1 MYKRETKVTCY
12 LMKTS
17 KHKIAFKVLIG
28 YATLAVLA
36 VVSGILLFSEIKTYI
51 EIQKQGVSDR
61 NNIIQTGGLIA
72 DIYENENLG
81 RAAIQLNSY
90 KRYNEYVTENKSLL
104 KKIDSLN
111 FLAKDVSK
119 KSILDSVKLVLN
131 KKRKNITS
139 LRRLNQRNA
148 SEKSINEAIDK
159 LGSIDSLLGKG
170 SVKDLVDNPD
180 VFSKKTG
187 LSLERYLKL
196 FDREDEEKPV
206 NAEEQKQ
213 IDSLVSASKE
223 ILQKAQRETT
233 IKRRFLR
240 IKERE
245 LIENDIT
252 ISRKLR
258 EVLSVLERDVIFNAN
273 QAHKKHEETL
283 GRSKNIILLAT
294 GVGFVIIV
302 LFSIIILNDF
312 WRSQHYRQEL
322 ESANEITSSLLKS
335 REQLISMV
343 SHDLR
348 TPLSTI
354 TGFSEL
360 LQKSI
365 ANTKEKNYVVHIQNA
380 SVYMGQLVGDLL
392 EFSKLENGKITIEAI
407 PFDLKRNI
415 EEVANSA
422 RNLVKNKPV
431 SVNVK
436 HDEKINSLIVSDP
449 FRIKQIL
456 YNLVTNACK
465 FTKEGSITIQSKLRS
480 VKEKSYVEIA
490 VIDTGVGIGKD
501 KQEKVFKEFTQVH
514 EKENGQNGFGLG
526 LTISR
531 RLAELLGG
539 SLTLQSSI
547 GKGSRFSLF
556 VPVTFAEEKSKEYEA
571 NYQKE
576 MLNIHAVVVEDDT
589 SLRSLLKNVLKGF
602 GVTVTSFSNAQ
613 EALNEIDN
621 VAYDLVL
628 TDIQLPKM
636 NGIHFM
642 ETLKKHNS
650 YKGQPIIAMTGR
662 ANLSESEYIKNGF
675 SDALIK
681 PFHSKRLKEI
691 LQQFFDF
698 KIQDNDVINSYIDN
712 KKTDSF
718 DITTLKTFL
727 NNDEI
732 EINKTLK
739 SFLKDTEENLLLLK
753 EFVKENNLQGFNN
766 VSHKMLGMSKQLKAT
781 KLIAFL
787 EEFEVSDGINKT
799 SWRNFEKELKIFLK
813 EVKNYLN

>member
-1 MYKRETKVTCY
+1 MKESKR
-12 LMKTS
+12 
-17 KHKIAFKVLIG
+17 KIAFKVLVG

-36 VVSGILLFSEIKTYI
+36 VISGILLFSEIKTYI

-90 KRYNEYVTENKSLL
+90 KRYNEYVTENKLLL

-111 FLAKDVSK
+111 FIAKDVSK
-119 KSILDSVKLVLN
+119 TFILDSVKLVLN

-148 SEKSINEAIDK
+148 SEKSIDEAIDK

-180 VFSKKTG
+180 VFNKKTG
-187 LSLERYLKL
+187 LSLEKYLRL
-196 FDREDEEKPV
+196 FDNEEEEGEEKPV
-206 NAEEQKQ
+206 NVEEQKK

-223 ILQKAQRETT
+223 ILQKAQRETV

-245 LIENDIT
+245 LIENDII

-258 EVLSVLERDVIFNAN
+258 EVLNVLEKDVIVNAN
-273 QAHKKHEETL
+273 IAHKKHEETL
-283 GRSKNIILLAT
+283 ERSRNIILLAA
-294 GVGFVIIV
+294 GVGFVIII

-322 ESANEITSSLLKS
+322 ESANAVTSSLLKS

-365 ANTKEKNYVVHIQNA
+365 TSTKEKNYVVHIQNA

-392 EFSKLENGKITIEAI
+392 EFSKLENSKITIETI

-422 RNLVKNKPV
+422 KSLVQNKPI
-431 SVNVK
+431 SINVN
-436 HDEKINSLIVSDP
+436 HDENINSLIVSDP

-465 FTKEGSITIQSKLRS
+465 FTKEGSITIKSKLRS
-480 VKEKSYVEIA
+480 VKEKKYIEIR

-501 KQEKVFKEFTQVH
+501 EQEKVFKEFTQAH
-514 EKENGQNGFGLG
+514 EKENRQNGFGLG

-539 SLTLQSSI
+539 SLTLQSSL
-547 GKGSRFSLF
+547 GKGSIFSLF
-556 VPVTFAEEKSKEYEA
+556 VPITFAEEKSNIKEISSQ
-571 NYQKE
+571 NKS
-576 MLNIHAVVVEDDT
+576 LNINAIIVEDDA
-589 SLRSLLKNVLKGF
+589 SLRILLKNVLEELGI
-602 GVTVTSFSNAQ
+602 GVTSFSNAQ
-613 EALNEIDN
+613 EALSRIDN
-621 VAYDLVL
+621 IIYDLVL

-642 ETLKKHNS
+642 ETLKKHKS
-650 YKGQPIIAMTGR
+650 YKSQPIIAMTGR
-662 ANLSESEYIKNGF
+662 ANLSENEYVKNGF
-675 SDALIK
+675 SDAIIK
-681 PFHSKRLKEI
+681 PFHAKKLEEI
-691 LQQFFDF
+691 LQRFFDF
-698 KIQDNDVINSYIDN
+698 KTQEKDVGISKIDN
-712 KKTDSF
+712 EITTNSF
-718 DITTLKTFL
+718 DITSLKTFL
-727 NNDEI
+727 NNDEV
-732 EINKTLK
+732 EIKKILK
-739 SFLKDTEENLLLLK
+739 SFLKDTEDNLLLLK
-753 EFVKENNLQGFNN
+753 ELIDNNDAKGVND
-766 VSHKMLGMSKQLKAT
+766 VSHKMLGMFRQLKAT
-781 KLIAFL
+781 KLITFL
-787 EEFEVSDGINKT
+787 EEFEVSKEINKT
-799 SWRNFEKELKIFLK
+799 SWKDFEKELEIFLVEIK
-813 EVKNYLN
+813 KYFN

>member
-1 MYKRETKVTCY
+1 MKESKR
-12 LMKTS
+12 
-17 KHKIAFKVLIG
+17 KIAFKVLVG

-36 VVSGILLFSEIKTYI
+36 VISGILLFSEIKTYI

-90 KRYNEYVTENKSLL
+90 KRYNEYVTENKLLL

-111 FLAKDVSK
+111 FIAKDVSK
-119 KSILDSVKLVLN
+119 TFILDSVKLVLN

-148 SEKSINEAIDK
+148 SEKSIDEAIDK

-180 VFSKKTG
+180 VFNKKTG
-187 LSLERYLKL
+187 LSLEKYLRL
-196 FDREDEEKPV
+196 FDNEEEGEEKPV
-206 NAEEQKQ
+206 NVEEQKK

-223 ILQKAQRETT
+223 ILQKAQRETV

-245 LIENDIT
+245 LIENDII

-258 EVLSVLERDVIFNAN
+258 EVLNVLEKDVIVNAN
-273 QAHKKHEETL
+273 IAHKKHEETL
-283 GRSKNIILLAT
+283 ERSRNIILLAA
-294 GVGFVIIV
+294 GVGFVIII

-322 ESANEITSSLLKS
+322 ESANAVTSSLLKS

-365 ANTKEKNYVVHIQNA
+365 TSTKEKNYVVHIQNA

-392 EFSKLENGKITIEAI
+392 EFSKLENSKITIETI

-422 RNLVKNKPV
+422 KSLVQNKPI
-431 SVNVK
+431 SINVN
-436 HDEKINSLIVSDP
+436 HDENINSLIVSDP

-465 FTKEGSITIQSKLRS
+465 FTKEGSITIKSKLRS
-480 VKEKSYVEIA
+480 VKEKKYLEIR

-501 KQEKVFKEFTQVH
+501 EQEKVFKEFTQAH
-514 EKENGQNGFGLG
+514 EKENRQNGFGLG

-539 SLTLQSSI
+539 SLTLQSSL
-547 GKGSRFSLF
+547 GKGSIFSLF
-556 VPVTFAEEKSKEYEA
+556 VPITFAEEKSNIKEI
-571 NYQKE
+571 NSQNKS
-576 MLNIHAVVVEDDT
+576 LNISAIIVEDDA
-589 SLRSLLKNVLKGF
+589 SLRILLKNVLEELGIA
-602 GVTVTSFSNAQ
+602 VTSFSNAQ
-613 EALNEIDN
+613 EALSRIDN
-621 VAYDLVL
+621 IIYDLVL

-642 ETLKKHNS
+642 ETLKKHKS

-662 ANLSESEYIKNGF
+662 ANLSENEYVKNGF
-675 SDALIK
+675 SDAIIK
-681 PFHSKRLKEI
+681 PFHAKKLEEI
-691 LQQFFDF
+691 LQRFFDF
-698 KIQDNDVINSYIDN
+698 KTQEKDVGISKIDN
-712 KKTDSF
+712 EITTNSF
-718 DITTLKTFL
+718 DITSLKTFL
-727 NNDEI
+727 NNDEV
-732 EINKTLK
+732 EIKKILK
-739 SFLKDTEENLLLLK
+739 SFLKDTEDNLLLLK
-753 EFVKENNLQGFNN
+753 ELIDNNDAKGVND
-766 VSHKMLGMSKQLKAT
+766 VSHKMLGMFRQLKAT
-781 KLIAFL
+781 RLITFL
-787 EEFEVSDGINKT
+787 EEFEVSKEINKT
-799 SWRNFEKELKIFLK
+799 SWKDFEKELEIFLVEIK
-813 EVKNYLN
+813 KYFN

>member
-1 MYKRETKVTCY
+1 
-12 LMKTS
+12 MKTS
-17 KHKIAFKVLIG
+17 KRKIAFKVLIG

-36 VVSGILLFSEIKTYI
+36 VISGILLFSEIKTYI

-61 NNIIQTGGLIA
+61 SNIIQTGGLIA

-111 FLAKDVSK
+111 FLTKDVSK
-119 KSILDSVKLVLN
+119 KTILDSVKLVLN

-148 SEKSINEAIDK
+148 SEESINEAIDK

-170 SVKDLVDNPD
+170 SVKDLVGDAE
-180 VFSKKTG
+180 VFNKKTG

-196 FDREDEEKPV
+196 FDREEEEKPV
-206 NAEEQKQ
+206 NVEEQKQ

-322 ESANEITSSLLKS
+322 ESANAVTSSLLKS

-365 ANTKEKNYVVHIQNA
+365 TNRKEKNYIVHIQNA
-380 SVYMGQLVGDLL
+380 SVYMGQLVSDLL
-392 EFSKLENGKITIEAI
+392 EFSKLENSKITIEAI

-415 EEVANSA
+415 EEVADSA
-422 RNLVKNKPV
+422 KNLVQNKPI
-431 SVNVK
+431 SVEVK
-436 HDEKINSLIVSDP
+436 HDEKINSLIISDP

-480 VKEKSYVEIA
+480 VKEQSYIEII
-490 VIDTGVGIGKD
+490 VIDTGVGIDKD
-501 KQEKVFKEFTQVH
+501 KQDKVFKEFTQVH

-539 SLTLQSSI
+539 SLTLQSSL
-547 GKGSRFSLF
+547 GKGSKFSLF
-556 VPVTFAEEKSKEYEA
+556 VPVTFAEEKPKE
-571 NYQKE
+571 KE
-576 MLNIHAVVVEDDT
+576 IESQQEIISIYAVIVEDDA
-589 SLRSLLKNVLKGF
+589 SLRSLLKNVLEEL
-602 GVTVTSFSNAQ
+602 GVMVTSFGNAQ
-613 EALNEIDN
+613 EALKEIDN
-621 VAYDLVL
+621 ITYDLVL

-642 ETLKKHNS
+642 ETLKKHKS
-650 YKGQPIIAMTGR
+650 YKGQPIVAMTGR
-662 ANLSESEYIKNGF
+662 ANLSEREYIKNGF

-691 LQQFFDF
+691 LQRFFDF
-698 KIQDNDVINSYIDN
+698 KIKEDNVVDNQCDN
-712 KKTDSF
+712 KKANSF
-718 DITTLKTFL
+718 DITSLKTFL

-732 EINKTLK
+732 EIRKTLE

-753 EFVKENNLQGFNN
+753 RFVDKNNLEEFNN
-766 VSHKMLGMSKQLKAT
+766 ISHKMLGMSKQLKAT

-787 EEFEVSDGINKT
+787 EEFEVSKEIDKT
-799 SWRNFEKELKIFLK
+799 SWRNFKKEVETFLIELKS
-813 EVKNYLN
+813 YLN

>member
-1 MYKRETKVTCY
+1 MKESKR
-12 LMKTS
+12 
-17 KHKIAFKVLIG
+17 KIAFKVLVG

-36 VVSGILLFSEIKTYI
+36 VISGILLFSEIKTYI

-90 KRYNEYVTENKSLL
+90 KRYNEYVTENKLLL

-111 FLAKDVSK
+111 FIAKDVSK
-119 KSILDSVKLVLN
+119 TFILDSVKLVLN

-148 SEKSINEAIDK
+148 SEKSIDEAIDK

-180 VFSKKTG
+180 VFNKKTG
-187 LSLERYLKL
+187 LSLEKYLRL
-196 FDREDEEKPV
+196 FDNEEEGEEKPV
-206 NAEEQKQ
+206 NVEEQKK

-223 ILQKAQRETT
+223 ILQKAQRETV

-245 LIENDIT
+245 LIENDII

-258 EVLSVLERDVIFNAN
+258 EVLNVLEKDVIVNAN
-273 QAHKKHEETL
+273 IAHKKHEETL
-283 GRSKNIILLAT
+283 ERSRNIILLAA
-294 GVGFVIIV
+294 GVGFVIII

-322 ESANEITSSLLKS
+322 ESANAVTSSLLKS

-365 ANTKEKNYVVHIQNA
+365 TSTKEKNYVVHIQNA

-392 EFSKLENGKITIEAI
+392 EFSKLENSKITIETI

-422 RNLVKNKPV
+422 KSLVQNKPI
-431 SVNVK
+431 SINVN
-436 HDEKINSLIVSDP
+436 HDENINSLIVSDP

-465 FTKEGSITIQSKLRS
+465 FTKEGSITIKSKLRS
-480 VKEKSYVEIA
+480 VKEKKYIEIR

-501 KQEKVFKEFTQVH
+501 EQEKVFKEFTQAH
-514 EKENGQNGFGLG
+514 EKENRQNGFGLG

-539 SLTLQSSI
+539 SLTLQSSL
-547 GKGSRFSLF
+547 GKGSIFSLF
-556 VPVTFAEEKSKEYEA
+556 VPITFAEEKSNEKGIIPQ
-571 NYQKE
+571 NKS
-576 MLNIHAVVVEDDT
+576 LNINAIIVEDDA
-589 SLRSLLKNVLKGF
+589 SLRILLKNVLEELGIA
-602 GVTVTSFSNAQ
+602 VTSFSNAQ
-613 EALNEIDN
+613 EALSRIDN
-621 VAYDLVL
+621 IIYDLVL

-642 ETLKKHNS
+642 ETLKKHKS

-662 ANLSESEYIKNGF
+662 ANLSENEYVKNGF
-675 SDALIK
+675 SDAIIK
-681 PFHSKRLKEI
+681 PFHAKKLEEI
-691 LQQFFDF
+691 LQRFFDF
-698 KIQDNDVINSYIDN
+698 KAQEKDVVISKIDN
-712 KKTDSF
+712 EITTNSF
-718 DITTLKTFL
+718 DITSLKTFL
-727 NNDEI
+727 NNDEV
-732 EINKTLK
+732 EIKKILK
-739 SFLKDTEENLLLLK
+739 SFLKDTGENLLLLK
-753 EFVKENNLQGFNN
+753 ELVKNNDVQGFND
-766 VSHKMLGMSKQLKAT
+766 VSHKMLGMFRQLKAT
-781 KLIAFL
+781 KLITFL
-787 EEFEVSDGINKT
+787 EEFEVSKEINKT
-799 SWRNFEKELKIFLK
+799 SWKDFEKELEIFLVEIK
-813 EVKNYLN
+813 KYFN

>member
-1 MYKRETKVTCY
+1 
-12 LMKTS
+12 MKTS
-17 KHKIAFKVLIG
+17 KRKIAFKVLIG

-36 VVSGILLFSEIKTYI
+36 VISGILLFSEIKTYI

-90 KRYNEYVTENKSLL
+90 KRYNEYVTENKLLL

-111 FLAKDVSK
+111 FIAKDVSK
-119 KSILDSVKLVLN
+119 TSILDSIKLVLN

-170 SVKDLVDNPD
+170 SVKDLVDNPE
-180 VFSKKTG
+180 VFNKKTG

-223 ILQKAQRETT
+223 ILQKAQRETNT
-233 IKRRFLR
+233 KRRFLR

-273 QAHKKHEETL
+273 LAHKKHEETL

-294 GVGFVIIV
+294 GVGFIIIV

-322 ESANEITSSLLKS
+322 ESANAVTSSLLKS

-392 EFSKLENGKITIEAI
+392 EFSKLENSKITIEAI

-422 RNLVKNKPV
+422 KNLVQNKPV
-431 SVNVK
+431 LVNVN
-436 HDEKINSLIVSDP
+436 HDEKLNSLIISDP

-465 FTKEGSITIQSKLRS
+465 FTKEGSITIKSRLRS
-480 VKEKSYVEIA
+480 VKEKKYIEIT

-501 KQEKVFKEFTQVH
+501 EQEKVFKEFTQAH

-539 SLTLQSSI
+539 SLTLQSSL
-547 GKGSRFSLF
+547 GKGSTFSLF
-556 VPVTFAEEKSKEYEA
+556 VPITFAEEKSNKKGISPQNES
-571 NYQKE
+571 
-576 MLNIHAVVVEDDT
+576 LNIHAVVVEDDT
-589 SLRSLLKNVLKGF
+589 SLRALLKNVLEGL
-602 GVTVTSFSNAQ
+602 GVKVTSFSNAQ
-613 EALNEIDN
+613 EALNKIN
-621 VAYDLVL
+621 NITYDLVL

-662 ANLSESEYIKNGF
+662 ANLSESEYVKNGF

-681 PFHSKRLKEI
+681 PFHPKRLKEI
-691 LQQFFDF
+691 LQRFFDF
-698 KIQDNDVINSYIDN
+698 KIQDKDVVITQIDN
-712 KKTDSF
+712 KRTSSF
-718 DITTLKTFL
+718 DITSLKTFL
-727 NNDEI
+727 NNDEA
-732 EINKTLK
+732 EIKNTLE

-753 EFVKENNLQGFNN
+753 RFVNKDDLQGFND
-766 VSHKMLGMSKQLKAT
+766 VSHKMLGMFKQLKAT
-781 KLIAFL
+781 ELITFL
-787 EEFEVSDGINKT
+787 EKFEVDKEINKAL
-799 SWRNFEKELKIFLK
+799 WKDFEKELDVFLI
-813 EVKNYLN
+813 EVKKYLN

>member
-1 MYKRETKVTCY
+1 MKESKR
-12 LMKTS
+12 
-17 KHKIAFKVLIG
+17 KIAFKVLVG

-36 VVSGILLFSEIKTYI
+36 VISGILLFSEIKTYI

-90 KRYNEYVTENKSLL
+90 KRYNEYVTENKLLL

-111 FLAKDVSK
+111 FIAKDVSK
-119 KSILDSVKLVLN
+119 TFILDSVKLVLN

-148 SEKSINEAIDK
+148 SEKSIDEAIDK

-180 VFSKKTG
+180 VFNKKTG
-187 LSLERYLKL
+187 LSLEKYLRL
-196 FDREDEEKPV
+196 FDNEEEGEEKPV
-206 NAEEQKQ
+206 NVEEQKK

-223 ILQKAQRETT
+223 ILQKAQRETV

-245 LIENDIT
+245 LIENDII

-258 EVLSVLERDVIFNAN
+258 EVLNVLEKDVIVNAN
-273 QAHKKHEETL
+273 IAHKKHEETL
-283 GRSKNIILLAT
+283 ERSRNIILLAA
-294 GVGFVIIV
+294 GVGFVIII

-322 ESANEITSSLLKS
+322 ESANAVTSSLLKS

-365 ANTKEKNYVVHIQNA
+365 TSTKEKNYVVHIQNA

-392 EFSKLENGKITIEAI
+392 EFSKLENSKITIETI

-422 RNLVKNKPV
+422 KSLVQNKPI
-431 SVNVK
+431 SINVN
-436 HDEKINSLIVSDP
+436 HDENINSLIVSDP

-465 FTKEGSITIQSKLRS
+465 FTKEGSITIKSKLRS
-480 VKEKSYVEIA
+480 VKEKKYIEIR

-501 KQEKVFKEFTQVH
+501 EQEKVFKEFTQAH
-514 EKENGQNGFGLG
+514 EKENRQNGFGLG

-539 SLTLQSSI
+539 SLTLQSSL
-547 GKGSRFSLF
+547 GKGSIFSLF
-556 VPVTFAEEKSKEYEA
+556 VPITFAEEKSNIKEISSQ
-571 NYQKE
+571 NKS
-576 MLNIHAVVVEDDT
+576 LNINAIIVEDDA
-589 SLRSLLKNVLKGF
+589 SLRILLKNVLEELGI
-602 GVTVTSFSNAQ
+602 VVTSFSNAQ
-613 EALNEIDN
+613 EALSRIDN
-621 VAYDLVL
+621 IIYDLVL

-642 ETLKKHNS
+642 ETLKKHKS

-662 ANLSESEYIKNGF
+662 ANLSENEYVKNGF
-675 SDALIK
+675 SDAIIK
-681 PFHSKRLKEI
+681 PFHAKKLEEI
-691 LQQFFDF
+691 LQRFFDF
-698 KIQDNDVINSYIDN
+698 KAQEKDVVISKIDN
-712 KKTDSF
+712 EITTNSF
-718 DITTLKTFL
+718 DITSLKTFL
-727 NNDEI
+727 NNDEV
-732 EINKTLK
+732 EIKKILK
-739 SFLKDTEENLLLLK
+739 SFLKDTGENLLLLK
-753 EFVKENNLQGFNN
+753 ELVNNNDVQGFND
-766 VSHKMLGMSKQLKAT
+766 VSHKMLGMFRQLKAT
-781 KLIAFL
+781 KLITFL
-787 EEFEVSDGINKT
+787 EEFEVSKEINKT
-799 SWRNFEKELKIFLK
+799 SWKDFEKELEIFLVEIK
-813 EVKNYLN
+813 KYFN

>member
-1 MYKRETKVTCY
+1 MKESKR
-12 LMKTS
+12 
-17 KHKIAFKVLIG
+17 KIAFKVLVG

-36 VVSGILLFSEIKTYI
+36 VISGILLFSEIKTYI

-90 KRYNEYVTENKSLL
+90 KRYNEYVTENKLLL

-111 FLAKDVSK
+111 FIAKDVSK
-119 KSILDSVKLVLN
+119 TFILDSVKLVLN

-148 SEKSINEAIDK
+148 SEKSIDEAIDK

-180 VFSKKTG
+180 VFNKKTG
-187 LSLERYLKL
+187 LSLEKYLRL
-196 FDREDEEKPV
+196 FDNEEEGEEKPV
-206 NAEEQKQ
+206 NVEEQKK

-223 ILQKAQRETT
+223 ILQKAQRETV

-245 LIENDIT
+245 LIENDII

-258 EVLSVLERDVIFNAN
+258 EVLNVLEKDVIVNAN
-273 QAHKKHEETL
+273 IAHKKHEETL
-283 GRSKNIILLAT
+283 ERSRNIILLAA
-294 GVGFVIIV
+294 GVGFVIII

-322 ESANEITSSLLKS
+322 ESANAVTSSLLKS

-365 ANTKEKNYVVHIQNA
+365 TSTKEKNYVVHIQNA

-392 EFSKLENGKITIEAI
+392 EFSKLENSKITIETI

-422 RNLVKNKPV
+422 KSLVQNKPI
-431 SVNVK
+431 SINVN
-436 HDEKINSLIVSDP
+436 HDENINSLIVSDP

-465 FTKEGSITIQSKLRS
+465 FTKEGSITIKSKLRS
-480 VKEKSYVEIA
+480 VKEKKYIEIR

-501 KQEKVFKEFTQVH
+501 EQEKVFKEFTQAH
-514 EKENGQNGFGLG
+514 EKENRQNGFGLG

-539 SLTLQSSI
+539 SLTLQSSL
-547 GKGSRFSLF
+547 GKGSIFSLF
-556 VPVTFAEEKSKEYEA
+556 VPITFAEEKSNIKEISSQ
-571 NYQKE
+571 NKS
-576 MLNIHAVVVEDDT
+576 LNINAIIVEDDA
-589 SLRSLLKNVLKGF
+589 SLRILLKNVLEELGIA
-602 GVTVTSFSNAQ
+602 VTSFSNAQ
-613 EALNEIDN
+613 EALSRIDN
-621 VAYDLVL
+621 IIYDLVL

-642 ETLKKHNS
+642 ETLKKHKS

-662 ANLSESEYIKNGF
+662 ANLSENEYVKNGF
-675 SDALIK
+675 SDAIIK
-681 PFHSKRLKEI
+681 PFHAKKLEEI
-691 LQQFFDF
+691 LQRFFDF
-698 KIQDNDVINSYIDN
+698 KAQEKDVVISKIDN
-712 KKTDSF
+712 EITTNSF
-718 DITTLKTFL
+718 DITSLKTFL
-727 NNDEI
+727 NNDEV
-732 EINKTLK
+732 EIKKILK
-739 SFLKDTEENLLLLK
+739 SFLKDTGENLLLLK
-753 EFVKENNLQGFNN
+753 ELVKNNDVQGFND
-766 VSHKMLGMSKQLKAT
+766 VSHKMLGMFRQLKAT
-781 KLIAFL
+781 KLITFL
-787 EEFEVSDGINKT
+787 EEFEVSKEINKT
-799 SWRNFEKELKIFLK
+799 SWKDFEKELEIFLVEIK
-813 EVKNYLN
+813 KYFN

>member
-1 MYKRETKVTCY
+1 
-12 LMKTS
+12 MKTS
-17 KHKIAFKVLIG
+17 KHKIAFKVIVG
-28 YATLAVLA
+28 YAILGVLA
-36 VVSGILLFSEIKTYI
+36 VISGALLFSEIKTYI

-81 RAAIQLNSY
+81 RAAIQLNSS
-90 KRYNEYVTENKSLL
+90 KRYNEYVTENKLLL

-111 FLAKDVSK
+111 FIVSDVSK
-119 KSILDSVKLVLN
+119 KFILDSVKLVLN

-170 SVKDLVDNPD
+170 EVKDLIDDPD
-180 VFSKKTG
+180 FFNKKTG
-187 LSLERYLKL
+187 LSLEKYLKL
-196 FDREDEEKPV
+196 FDREEDEKPV
-206 NAEEQKQ
+206 SVTEQKQ

-223 ILQKAQRETT
+223 ILQKAQRETST
-233 IKRRFLR
+233 KRKFLR

-245 LIENDIT
+245 LIENDII

-258 EVLSVLERDVIFNAN
+258 EVLSVLERDVISNAN
-273 QAHKKHEETL
+273 SAHKKHEETL
-283 GRSKNIILLAT
+283 DRSKNIILLAT
-294 GVGFVIIV
+294 GVGFIIIV
-302 LFSIIILNDF
+302 LFSVIILNDF
-312 WRSQHYRQEL
+312 WKNQHYRQQL
-322 ESANEITSSLLKS
+322 ESANTITSSLLKS

-365 ANTKEKNYVVHIQNA
+365 NKTKEKNYVVHIQNA

-422 RNLVKNKPV
+422 KNLVQNKPI

-436 HDEKINSLIVSDP
+436 HDEKINSLIISDP

-465 FTKEGSITIQSKLRS
+465 FTKQGSITIQSKLRN
-480 VKEKSYVEIA
+480 VKEKNYVEIR

-501 KQEKVFKEFTQVH
+501 KQEKVFKEFTQAH
-514 EKENGQNGFGLG
+514 ENENGQNGFGLG

-531 RLAELLGG
+531 RLANLLGG
-539 SLTLQSSI
+539 SLTLQSSL
-547 GKGSRFSLF
+547 GKGSTFSLF
-556 VPVTFAEEKSKEYEA
+556 VPITFAEGKSNENEIKP
-571 NYQKE
+571 QKV
-576 MLNIHAVVVEDDT
+576 LPSIHAIVVEDDT
-589 SLRSLLKNVLKGF
+589 SMRELLKSLLEELGIK
-602 GVTVTSFSNAQ
+602 VTSFSNAQ
-613 EALNEIDN
+613 EALKNIDTIS
-621 VAYDLVL
+621 YDLVL

-642 ETLKKHNS
+642 ETLKKHSS
-650 YKGQPIIAMTGR
+650 YRNQPIIAMTGR
-662 ANLSESEYIKNGF
+662 VNLSESEYVKNGF

-681 PFHSKRLKEI
+681 PFQPKKLNEI
-691 LQQFFDF
+691 LQRFFTLESKEKEVSNSTHDR
-698 KIQDNDVINSYIDN
+698 VI
-712 KKTDSF
+712 THSF
-718 DITTLKTFL
+718 DVTSFKKFL
-727 NNDEI
+727 NNDQLAVENI
-732 EINKTLK
+732 LR
-739 SFLKDTEENLLLLK
+739 SFLKDTKQNLLLL
-753 EFVKENNLQGFNN
+753 EQFVEKNELQELNN
-766 VSHKMLGMSKQLKAT
+766 VSHKMLGMFKQLKAT
-781 KLIAFL
+781 KLVVFL
-787 EEFEVSDGINKT
+787 EEFEVSKEININSWKT
-799 SWRNFEKELKIFLK
+799 FKNELENFLI
-813 EVKNYLN
+813 EVKNYLS

>member
-1 MYKRETKVTCY
+1 MKESKR
-12 LMKTS
+12 
-17 KHKIAFKVLIG
+17 KIAFKVLVG

-36 VVSGILLFSEIKTYI
+36 VISGILLFSEIKTYI

-90 KRYNEYVTENKSLL
+90 KRYNEYVTENKLLL

-111 FLAKDVSK
+111 FIAKDVSK
-119 KSILDSVKLVLN
+119 TFILDSVKLVLN

-148 SEKSINEAIDK
+148 SEKSIDEAIDK

-180 VFSKKTG
+180 VFNKKTG
-187 LSLERYLKL
+187 LSLEKYLRL
-196 FDREDEEKPV
+196 FDNEEEGEEKPV
-206 NAEEQKQ
+206 NVEEQKK

-223 ILQKAQRETT
+223 ILQKAQRETV

-245 LIENDIT
+245 LIENDII

-258 EVLSVLERDVIFNAN
+258 EVLNVLEKDVIVNAN
-273 QAHKKHEETL
+273 IAHKKHEETL
-283 GRSKNIILLAT
+283 ERSRNIILLAA
-294 GVGFVIIV
+294 GVGFIIII

-322 ESANEITSSLLKS
+322 ESANAVTSSLLKS

-365 ANTKEKNYVVHIQNA
+365 TSTKEKNYVVHIQNA

-392 EFSKLENGKITIEAI
+392 EFSKLENSKITIETI

-422 RNLVKNKPV
+422 KSLVQNKPI
-431 SVNVK
+431 SINVN
-436 HDEKINSLIVSDP
+436 HDENINSLIVSDP

-465 FTKEGSITIQSKLRS
+465 FTKEGSITIKSKLRS
-480 VKEKSYVEIA
+480 VKEKKYIEIR

-501 KQEKVFKEFTQVH
+501 EQEKVFKEFTQAH
-514 EKENGQNGFGLG
+514 EKENRQNGFGLG

-539 SLTLQSSI
+539 SLTLQSSL
-547 GKGSRFSLF
+547 GKGSIFSLF
-556 VPVTFAEEKSKEYEA
+556 VPITFAEEKSNIKEISSQ
-571 NYQKE
+571 NKS
-576 MLNIHAVVVEDDT
+576 LNINAIIVEDDA
-589 SLRSLLKNVLKGF
+589 SLRILLKNVLEELGIA
-602 GVTVTSFSNAQ
+602 VTSFSNAQ
-613 EALNEIDN
+613 EALSRIDN
-621 VAYDLVL
+621 IIYDLVL

-642 ETLKKHNS
+642 ETLKKHKS

-662 ANLSESEYIKNGF
+662 ANLSENEYVKNGF
-675 SDALIK
+675 SDAIIK
-681 PFHSKRLKEI
+681 PFHAKKLEEI
-691 LQQFFDF
+691 LQRFFDF
-698 KIQDNDVINSYIDN
+698 KAQEKDVVISKIDN
-712 KKTDSF
+712 EITTNSF
-718 DITTLKTFL
+718 DITSLKTFL
-727 NNDEI
+727 NNDEV
-732 EINKTLK
+732 EIKKILK
-739 SFLKDTEENLLLLK
+739 SFLKDTGENLLLLK
-753 EFVKENNLQGFNN
+753 ELVNNNDVQGFND
-766 VSHKMLGMSKQLKAT
+766 VSHKMLGMFRQLKAT
-781 KLIAFL
+781 KLITFL
-787 EEFEVSDGINKT
+787 EEFEVSKEINKT
-799 SWRNFEKELKIFLK
+799 SWKDFEKELEIFLVEIK
-813 EVKNYLN
+813 KYLN

>member
-1 MYKRETKVTCY
+1 
-12 LMKTS
+12 MKTS
-17 KHKIAFKVLIG
+17 KRKIAFKVLIG

-36 VVSGILLFSEIKTYI
+36 VISGILLFSEIKTYI

-61 NNIIQTGGLIA
+61 SNIIQTGGLIA

-111 FLAKDVSK
+111 FLTKDVSK
-119 KSILDSVKLVLN
+119 KTILDSVKLVLN

-170 SVKDLVDNPD
+170 SVKDLVDD
-180 VFSKKTG
+180 AEVFNKKTG

-206 NAEEQKQ
+206 NVEEQKQ

-322 ESANEITSSLLKS
+322 ESANAVTSSLLKS

-365 ANTKEKNYVVHIQNA
+365 TNRKEKNYIVHIQNA

-392 EFSKLENGKITIEAI
+392 EFSKLENSKITIEAI

-415 EEVANSA
+415 EEVADSA
-422 RNLVKNKPV
+422 KNLVQNKPI
-431 SVNVK
+431 SVEVK
-436 HDEKINSLIVSDP
+436 HDEKINSLIISDP

-465 FTKEGSITIQSKLRS
+465 FTKEGSIIIKSKLRS
-480 VKEKSYVEIA
+480 VKEQSYIEII
-490 VIDTGVGIGKD
+490 VIDTGVGIDKD
-501 KQEKVFKEFTQVH
+501 KQDKVFKEFTQVH

-539 SLTLQSSI
+539 SLTLQSSL
-547 GKGSRFSLF
+547 GKGSKFSLF
-556 VPVTFAEEKSKEYEA
+556 VPVTFAEEKPKE
-571 NYQKE
+571 KE
-576 MLNIHAVVVEDDT
+576 IESQQETLSIHAVIVEDDA
-589 SLRSLLKNVLKGF
+589 SLRSLLKNVLEELGMM
-602 GVTVTSFSNAQ
+602 VTSFGNAQ
-613 EALNEIDN
+613 EALKEIDN
-621 VAYDLVL
+621 ITYDLVL

-642 ETLKKHNS
+642 ETLKKHKS
-650 YKGQPIIAMTGR
+650 YKGQPIVAMTGR

-691 LQQFFDF
+691 LQRFFDF
-698 KIQDNDVINSYIDN
+698 KIKEDNVVDNQCDN
-712 KKTDSF
+712 KKANSF
-718 DITTLKTFL
+718 DITSLKTFL

-732 EINKTLK
+732 EIKKTLE
-739 SFLKDTEENLLLLK
+739 SFLKDTEENLFLLK
-753 EFVKENNLQGFNN
+753 RFVDKNNLEEFNN
-766 VSHKMLGMSKQLKAT
+766 ISHKMLGMSKQLKAT

-787 EEFEVSDGINKT
+787 EEFEVSNEIDKT
-799 SWRNFEKELKIFLK
+799 SWRNFKKEVETFLIELKS
-813 EVKNYLN
+813 YLN

>member
-1 MYKRETKVTCY
+1 MKESKR
-12 LMKTS
+12 
-17 KHKIAFKVLIG
+17 KIAFKVLVG

-36 VVSGILLFSEIKTYI
+36 VISGILLFSEIKTYI

-90 KRYNEYVTENKSLL
+90 KRYNEYVTENKLLL

-111 FLAKDVSK
+111 FIAKDVSK
-119 KSILDSVKLVLN
+119 TFILDSVKLVLN

-148 SEKSINEAIDK
+148 SEKSIDEAIDK

-180 VFSKKTG
+180 VFNKKTG
-187 LSLERYLKL
+187 LSLEKYLRL
-196 FDREDEEKPV
+196 FDNEEEGEEKPV
-206 NAEEQKQ
+206 NVEEQKK

-223 ILQKAQRETT
+223 ILQKAQRETV

-245 LIENDIT
+245 LIENDII

-258 EVLSVLERDVIFNAN
+258 EVLNVLEKDVIVNAN
-273 QAHKKHEETL
+273 IAHKKHEETL
-283 GRSKNIILLAT
+283 ERSRNIILLAA
-294 GVGFVIIV
+294 GVGFVIII

-322 ESANEITSSLLKS
+322 ESANAVTSSLLKS

-365 ANTKEKNYVVHIQNA
+365 TSTKEKNYVVHIQNA

-392 EFSKLENGKITIEAI
+392 EFSKLENSKITIETI

-422 RNLVKNKPV
+422 KSLVQNKPI
-431 SVNVK
+431 SINVN
-436 HDEKINSLIVSDP
+436 HDENINSLIVSDP

-465 FTKEGSITIQSKLRS
+465 FTKEGSITIKSKLRS
-480 VKEKSYVEIA
+480 VKEKKYIEIR

-501 KQEKVFKEFTQVH
+501 EQEKVFKEFTQAH
-514 EKENGQNGFGLG
+514 EKENRQNGFGLG

-539 SLTLQSSI
+539 SLTLQSSL
-547 GKGSRFSLF
+547 GKGSIFSLF
-556 VPVTFAEEKSKEYEA
+556 VPITFAEEKSNEKGIIPQ
-571 NYQKE
+571 NKS
-576 MLNIHAVVVEDDT
+576 LNINAIIVEDDA
-589 SLRSLLKNVLKGF
+589 SLRILLKNVLEELGIA
-602 GVTVTSFSNAQ
+602 VTSFSNAQ
-613 EALNEIDN
+613 EALSRIDN
-621 VAYDLVL
+621 IIYDLVL

-642 ETLKKHNS
+642 ETLKKHKS

-662 ANLSESEYIKNGF
+662 ANLSENEYVKNGF
-675 SDALIK
+675 SDAIIK
-681 PFHSKRLKEI
+681 PFHAKKLEEI
-691 LQQFFDF
+691 LQRFFDF
-698 KIQDNDVINSYIDN
+698 KAQEKDVVISKIDN
-712 KKTDSF
+712 EITTNSF
-718 DITTLKTFL
+718 DITSLKTFL
-727 NNDEI
+727 NNDEV
-732 EINKTLK
+732 EIKKILK
-739 SFLKDTEENLLLLK
+739 SFLKDTGENLLLLK
-753 EFVKENNLQGFNN
+753 ELVNNNDVQGFND
-766 VSHKMLGMSKQLKAT
+766 VSHKMLGMFRQLKAT
-781 KLIAFL
+781 KLITFL
-787 EEFEVSDGINKT
+787 EEFEVSKEINKT
-799 SWRNFEKELKIFLK
+799 SWKDFEKELEIFLVEIK
-813 EVKNYLN
+813 KYFN

>member
-1 MYKRETKVTCY
+1 MKESKR
-12 LMKTS
+12 
-17 KHKIAFKVLIG
+17 KIAFKVLVG

-36 VVSGILLFSEIKTYI
+36 VISGILLFSEIKTYI

-90 KRYNEYVTENKSLL
+90 KRYNEYVTENKLLL

-111 FLAKDVSK
+111 FIAKDVSK
-119 KSILDSVKLVLN
+119 TFILDSVKLVLN

-148 SEKSINEAIDK
+148 SEKSIDEAIDK

-180 VFSKKTG
+180 VFNKKTG
-187 LSLERYLKL
+187 LSLEKYLRL
-196 FDREDEEKPV
+196 FDNEEEGEEKPV
-206 NAEEQKQ
+206 NVEEQKK

-223 ILQKAQRETT
+223 ILQKAQRETV

-245 LIENDIT
+245 LIENDII

-258 EVLSVLERDVIFNAN
+258 EVLNVLEKDVIVNAN
-273 QAHKKHEETL
+273 IAHKKHEETL
-283 GRSKNIILLAT
+283 ERSRNIILLAA
-294 GVGFVIIV
+294 GVGFVIII

-322 ESANEITSSLLKS
+322 ESANAVTSSLLKS

-365 ANTKEKNYVVHIQNA
+365 TSTKEKNYVVHIQNA

-392 EFSKLENGKITIEAI
+392 EFSKLENSKITIETI

-422 RNLVKNKPV
+422 KSLVQNKPI
-431 SVNVK
+431 SINVN
-436 HDEKINSLIVSDP
+436 HDENINSLIVSDP

-465 FTKEGSITIQSKLRS
+465 FTKEGSITIKSKLRS
-480 VKEKSYVEIA
+480 VKEKKYIEIR

-501 KQEKVFKEFTQVH
+501 EQEKVFKEFTQAH
-514 EKENGQNGFGLG
+514 EKENRQNGFGLG

-539 SLTLQSSI
+539 SLTLQSSL
-547 GKGSRFSLF
+547 GKGSIFSLF
-556 VPVTFAEEKSKEYEA
+556 VPITFAEEKSNIKEI
-571 NYQKE
+571 NSQNKS
-576 MLNIHAVVVEDDT
+576 LNISAIIVEDDA
-589 SLRSLLKNVLKGF
+589 SLRILLKNVLEELGIA
-602 GVTVTSFSNAQ
+602 VTSFSNAQ
-613 EALNEIDN
+613 EALSRIDN
-621 VAYDLVL
+621 IIYDLVL

-642 ETLKKHNS
+642 ETLKKHKS

-662 ANLSESEYIKNGF
+662 ANLSENEYVKNGF
-675 SDALIK
+675 SDAIIK
-681 PFHSKRLKEI
+681 PFHAKKLEEI
-691 LQQFFDF
+691 LQRFFDF
-698 KIQDNDVINSYIDN
+698 KAQEKDVVISKIDN
-712 KKTDSF
+712 EITINSF
-718 DITTLKTFL
+718 DITSLKTFL
-727 NNDEI
+727 NNDEV
-732 EINKTLK
+732 EIKKILK
-739 SFLKDTEENLLLLK
+739 SFLKDTGVNLLLLK
-753 EFVKENNLQGFNN
+753 ELVNNNDVQGFND
-766 VSHKMLGMSKQLKAT
+766 VSHKMLGMFRQLKAT
-781 KLIAFL
+781 KLITFL
-787 EEFEVSDGINKT
+787 EEFEVSKEINKT
-799 SWRNFEKELKIFLK
+799 SWKDFEKELEIFLVEIK
-813 EVKNYLN
+813 KYLS

>member
-1 MYKRETKVTCY
+1 MKESKR
-12 LMKTS
+12 
-17 KHKIAFKVLIG
+17 KIAFKVLVG

-36 VVSGILLFSEIKTYI
+36 VISGILLFSEIKTYI

-90 KRYNEYVTENKSLL
+90 KRYNEYVTENKLLL

-111 FLAKDVSK
+111 FIAKDVSK
-119 KSILDSVKLVLN
+119 TFILDSVKLVLN

-148 SEKSINEAIDK
+148 SEKSIDEAIDK

-180 VFSKKTG
+180 VFNKKTG
-187 LSLERYLKL
+187 LSLEKYLRL
-196 FDREDEEKPV
+196 FDNEEEEGEEKPV
-206 NAEEQKQ
+206 NVEEQKK

-223 ILQKAQRETT
+223 ILQKAQRETV

-245 LIENDIT
+245 LIENDII

-258 EVLSVLERDVIFNAN
+258 EVLNVLEKDVIVNAN
-273 QAHKKHEETL
+273 IAHKKHEETL
-283 GRSKNIILLAT
+283 ERSRNIILLAA
-294 GVGFVIIV
+294 GVGFVIII

-322 ESANEITSSLLKS
+322 ESANAVTSSLLKS

-365 ANTKEKNYVVHIQNA
+365 TSTKEKNYVVHIQNA

-392 EFSKLENGKITIEAI
+392 EFSKLENSKITIETI

-422 RNLVKNKPV
+422 KSLVQNKPILIN
-431 SVNVK
+431 VN
-436 HDEKINSLIVSDP
+436 HDENINSLIVSDP

-465 FTKEGSITIQSKLRS
+465 FTKEGSITIKSKLRS
-480 VKEKSYVEIA
+480 VKEK
-490 VIDTGVGIGKD
+490 
-501 KQEKVFKEFTQVH
+501 
-514 EKENGQNGFGLG
+514 
-526 LTISR
+526 
-531 RLAELLGG
+531 
-539 SLTLQSSI
+539 
-547 GKGSRFSLF
+547 
-556 VPVTFAEEKSKEYEA
+556 
-571 NYQKE
+571 
-576 MLNIHAVVVEDDT
+576 NI
-589 SLRSLLKNVLKGF
+589 
-602 GVTVTSFSNAQ
+602 
-613 EALNEIDN
+613 
-621 VAYDLVL
+621 
-628 TDIQLPKM
+628 
-636 NGIHFM
+636 
-642 ETLKKHNS
+642 
-650 YKGQPIIAMTGR
+650 
-662 ANLSESEYIKNGF
+662 
-675 SDALIK
+675 
-681 PFHSKRLKEI
+681 
-691 LQQFFDF
+691 
-698 KIQDNDVINSYIDN
+698 
-712 KKTDSF
+712 
-718 DITTLKTFL
+718 
-727 NNDEI
+727 
-732 EINKTLK
+732 
-739 SFLKDTEENLLLLK
+739 
-753 EFVKENNLQGFNN
+753 
-766 VSHKMLGMSKQLKAT
+766 
-781 KLIAFL
+781 
-787 EEFEVSDGINKT
+787 
-799 SWRNFEKELKIFLK
+799 
-813 EVKNYLN
+813 

>member
-1 MYKRETKVTCY
+1 MKESKR
-12 LMKTS
+12 
-17 KHKIAFKVLIG
+17 KIAFKVLVG

-36 VVSGILLFSEIKTYI
+36 VISGILLFSEIKTYI

-90 KRYNEYVTENKSLL
+90 KRYNEYVTENKLLL

-111 FLAKDVSK
+111 FIAKDVSK
-119 KSILDSVKLVLN
+119 TFILDSVKLVLN

-148 SEKSINEAIDK
+148 SEKSIDEAIDK

-180 VFSKKTG
+180 VFNKKTG
-187 LSLERYLKL
+187 LSLEKYLRL
-196 FDREDEEKPV
+196 FDNEEEGEEKPV
-206 NAEEQKQ
+206 NVEEQKK

-223 ILQKAQRETT
+223 ILQKAQRETV

-245 LIENDIT
+245 LIENDII

-258 EVLSVLERDVIFNAN
+258 EVLNVLEKDVIVNAN
-273 QAHKKHEETL
+273 IAHKKHEETL
-283 GRSKNIILLAT
+283 ERSRNIILLAA
-294 GVGFVIIV
+294 GVGFVIII

-322 ESANEITSSLLKS
+322 ESANAVTSSLLKS

-365 ANTKEKNYVVHIQNA
+365 TSTKEKNYVVHIQNA

-392 EFSKLENGKITIEAI
+392 EFSKLENSKITIETI

-422 RNLVKNKPV
+422 KSLVQNKPI
-431 SVNVK
+431 SINVN
-436 HDEKINSLIVSDP
+436 HDENINSLIVSDP

-465 FTKEGSITIQSKLRS
+465 FTKEGSITIKSKLRS
-480 VKEKSYVEIA
+480 VKEKKYIEIR

-501 KQEKVFKEFTQVH
+501 EQEKVFKEFTQAH
-514 EKENGQNGFGLG
+514 EKENRQNGFGLG

-539 SLTLQSSI
+539 SLTLQSSL
-547 GKGSRFSLF
+547 GKGSIFSLF
-556 VPVTFAEEKSKEYEA
+556 VPITFAEEKSNIKEI
-571 NYQKE
+571 NSQNKS
-576 MLNIHAVVVEDDT
+576 LNISAIIVEDDA
-589 SLRSLLKNVLKGF
+589 SLRILLKNVLEELGIA
-602 GVTVTSFSNAQ
+602 VTSFSNAQ
-613 EALNEIDN
+613 EALSRIDN
-621 VAYDLVL
+621 IIYDLVL

-642 ETLKKHNS
+642 ETLKKHKS

-662 ANLSESEYIKNGF
+662 ANLSENEYVKNGF
-675 SDALIK
+675 SDAIIK
-681 PFHSKRLKEI
+681 PFHAKKLEEI
-691 LQQFFDF
+691 LQRFFDF
-698 KIQDNDVINSYIDN
+698 KAQEKDVVISKIDN
-712 KKTDSF
+712 EITTNSF
-718 DITTLKTFL
+718 DITSLKTFL
-727 NNDEI
+727 NNDEV
-732 EINKTLK
+732 EIKKILK
-739 SFLKDTEENLLLLK
+739 SFLKDTEDNLLLLK
-753 EFVKENNLQGFNN
+753 ELIDNNDAKGVND
-766 VSHKMLGMSKQLKAT
+766 VSHKMLGMFRQLKAT
-781 KLIAFL
+781 KLITFL
-787 EEFEVSDGINKT
+787 EEFEVSKEINKT
-799 SWRNFEKELKIFLK
+799 SWKDFEKELEIFLVEIK
-813 EVKNYLN
+813 KYFN

>member
-1 MYKRETKVTCY
+1 
-12 LMKTS
+12 MKTS
-17 KHKIAFKVLIG
+17 KRKIAFKVLIG

-36 VVSGILLFSEIKTYI
+36 VISGILLFSEIKTYI

-61 NNIIQTGGLIA
+61 SNIIQTGGLIA

-111 FLAKDVSK
+111 FLTKDVSK
-119 KSILDSVKLVLN
+119 KTILDSVKLVLN

-170 SVKDLVDNPD
+170 SVKDLVDD
-180 VFSKKTG
+180 AEVFNKKTG

-206 NAEEQKQ
+206 NVEEQKQ

-322 ESANEITSSLLKS
+322 ESANAVTSSLLKS

-365 ANTKEKNYVVHIQNA
+365 TNRKEKNYIVHIQNA

-392 EFSKLENGKITIEAI
+392 EFSKLENSKITIEAI
-407 PFDLKRNI
+407 PFDLKKNI
-415 EEVANSA
+415 EEVADSA
-422 RNLVKNKPV
+422 KNLVQNKPI
-431 SVNVK
+431 SVEVK
-436 HDEKINSLIVSDP
+436 HDEKINSLIISDP

-465 FTKEGSITIQSKLRS
+465 FTKEGSIIIKSKLRS
-480 VKEKSYVEIA
+480 VKEQSYIEII
-490 VIDTGVGIGKD
+490 VIDTGVGIDKD
-501 KQEKVFKEFTQVH
+501 KQDKVFKEFTQVH

-539 SLTLQSSI
+539 SLTLQSSL
-547 GKGSRFSLF
+547 GKGSKFSLF
-556 VPVTFAEEKSKEYEA
+556 VPVTFAEEKPKE
-571 NYQKE
+571 KE
-576 MLNIHAVVVEDDT
+576 IESQQEIISIHAVIVEDDA
-589 SLRSLLKNVLKGF
+589 SLRSLLKNVLEELGMM
-602 GVTVTSFSNAQ
+602 VTSFGNAQ
-613 EALNEIDN
+613 EALKEIDN
-621 VAYDLVL
+621 ITCDLVL

-642 ETLKKHNS
+642 ETLKKHKS
-650 YKGQPIIAMTGR
+650 YKGQPIVAMTGR

-691 LQQFFDF
+691 LQRFFDF
-698 KIQDNDVINSYIDN
+698 KIKDDNIFDNQCDN
-712 KKTDSF
+712 KKANSF
-718 DITTLKTFL
+718 DITSLKTFL
-727 NNDEI
+727 NNDEE
-732 EINKTLK
+732 EIKKTLE

-753 EFVKENNLQGFNN
+753 RFVDKNNLEEFNN
-766 VSHKMLGMSKQLKAT
+766 ISHKMLGMSKQLKAT

-787 EEFEVSDGINKT
+787 EEFEVSNEIDKT
-799 SWRNFEKELKIFLK
+799 SWRNFKKEVETFLIELKS
-813 EVKNYLN
+813 YLN

>member
-1 MYKRETKVTCY
+1 MKESKR
-12 LMKTS
+12 
-17 KHKIAFKVLIG
+17 KIAFKVLVG

-36 VVSGILLFSEIKTYI
+36 VISGILLFSEIKTYI

-90 KRYNEYVTENKSLL
+90 KRYNEYVTENKLLL

-111 FLAKDVSK
+111 FIAKDVSK
-119 KSILDSVKLVLN
+119 TFILDSVKLVLN

-148 SEKSINEAIDK
+148 SEKSIDEAIDK

-180 VFSKKTG
+180 VFNKKTG
-187 LSLERYLKL
+187 LSLEKYLRL
-196 FDREDEEKPV
+196 FDNEEEEGEEKPV
-206 NAEEQKQ
+206 NVEEQKK

-223 ILQKAQRETT
+223 ILQKAQRETV

-245 LIENDIT
+245 LIENDII

-258 EVLSVLERDVIFNAN
+258 EVLNVLEKDVIVNAN
-273 QAHKKHEETL
+273 IAHKKHEETL
-283 GRSKNIILLAT
+283 ERSRNIILLAA
-294 GVGFVIIV
+294 GVGFVIII

-322 ESANEITSSLLKS
+322 ESANAVTSSLLKS

-365 ANTKEKNYVVHIQNA
+365 TSTKEKNYVVHIQNA

-392 EFSKLENGKITIEAI
+392 EFSKLENSKITIETI

-422 RNLVKNKPV
+422 KSLVQNKPILIN
-431 SVNVK
+431 VN
-436 HDEKINSLIVSDP
+436 HDENINSLIVSDP

-465 FTKEGSITIQSKLRS
+465 FTKEGSITIKSKLRS
-480 VKEKSYVEIA
+480 VKEKKYIEIR

-501 KQEKVFKEFTQVH
+501 EQEKVFKEFTQAH
-514 EKENGQNGFGLG
+514 EKENRQNGFGLG

-539 SLTLQSSI
+539 SLTLQSSL
-547 GKGSRFSLF
+547 GKGSIFSLF
-556 VPVTFAEEKSKEYEA
+556 VPITFAEEKSNEKGIIPQ
-571 NYQKE
+571 NKS
-576 MLNIHAVVVEDDT
+576 LNINAIIVEDDA
-589 SLRSLLKNVLKGF
+589 SLRILLKNVLEELGIA
-602 GVTVTSFSNAQ
+602 VTSFSNAQ
-613 EALNEIDN
+613 EALSRIDN
-621 VAYDLVL
+621 IIYDLVL

-642 ETLKKHNS
+642 ETLKKHKS

-662 ANLSESEYIKNGF
+662 ANLSENEYVKNGF
-675 SDALIK
+675 SDAIIK
-681 PFHSKRLKEI
+681 PFHAKKLEEI
-691 LQQFFDF
+691 LQRFFDF
-698 KIQDNDVINSYIDN
+698 KTQEKDVGISKIDN
-712 KKTDSF
+712 EITTNSF
-718 DITTLKTFL
+718 DITSLKTFL
-727 NNDEI
+727 NNDEV
-732 EINKTLK
+732 EIKKILK
-739 SFLKDTEENLLLLK
+739 SFLKDTEDNLLLLK
-753 EFVKENNLQGFNN
+753 ELIDNNDAKGVND
-766 VSHKMLGMSKQLKAT
+766 VSHKMLGMFRQLKAT
-781 KLIAFL
+781 RLITFL
-787 EEFEVSDGINKT
+787 EEFEVSKEINKT
-799 SWRNFEKELKIFLK
+799 SWKDFEKELEIFLVEIK
-813 EVKNYLN
+813 KYLN

>member
-1 MYKRETKVTCY
+1 MKESKR
-12 LMKTS
+12 
-17 KHKIAFKVLIG
+17 KIAFKVLVG

-36 VVSGILLFSEIKTYI
+36 VISGILLFSEIKTYI

-90 KRYNEYVTENKSLL
+90 KRYNEYVTENKLLL

-111 FLAKDVSK
+111 FIAKDVSK
-119 KSILDSVKLVLN
+119 TFILDSVKLVLN

-148 SEKSINEAIDK
+148 SEKSIDEAIDK

-180 VFSKKTG
+180 VFNKKTG
-187 LSLERYLKL
+187 LSLEKYLRL
-196 FDREDEEKPV
+196 FDNEEEEGEEKPV
-206 NAEEQKQ
+206 NVEEQKK

-223 ILQKAQRETT
+223 ILQKAQRETV

-245 LIENDIT
+245 LIENDII

-258 EVLSVLERDVIFNAN
+258 EVLNVLEKDVIVNAN
-273 QAHKKHEETL
+273 IAHKKHEETL
-283 GRSKNIILLAT
+283 ERSRNIILLAA
-294 GVGFVIIV
+294 GVGFVIII

-322 ESANEITSSLLKS
+322 ESANAVTSSLLKS

-365 ANTKEKNYVVHIQNA
+365 TSTKEKNYVVHIQNA

-392 EFSKLENGKITIEAI
+392 EFSKLENSKITIETI

-422 RNLVKNKPV
+422 KSLVQNKPI
-431 SVNVK
+431 SINVN
-436 HDEKINSLIVSDP
+436 HDENINSLIVSDP

-465 FTKEGSITIQSKLRS
+465 FTKEGSITIKSKLRS
-480 VKEKSYVEIA
+480 VKEKKYIEIR

-501 KQEKVFKEFTQVH
+501 EQEKVFKEFTQAH
-514 EKENGQNGFGLG
+514 EKENRQNGFGLG

-539 SLTLQSSI
+539 SLTLQSSL
-547 GKGSRFSLF
+547 GKGSIFSLF
-556 VPVTFAEEKSKEYEA
+556 VPITFAEEKSNIKEISLQ
-571 NYQKE
+571 NKS
-576 MLNIHAVVVEDDT
+576 LNINAIIVEDDA
-589 SLRSLLKNVLKGF
+589 SLRILLKNVLEELGIA
-602 GVTVTSFSNAQ
+602 VTSFSNAQ
-613 EALNEIDN
+613 EALSRIDN
-621 VAYDLVL
+621 IIYDLVL

-642 ETLKKHNS
+642 ETLKKHKS

-662 ANLSESEYIKNGF
+662 ANLSENEYVKNGF
-675 SDALIK
+675 SDAIIK
-681 PFHSKRLKEI
+681 PFHAKKLEEI
-691 LQQFFDF
+691 LQRFFDF
-698 KIQDNDVINSYIDN
+698 KAQEKDVVISKIDN
-712 KKTDSF
+712 EITTNSF
-718 DITTLKTFL
+718 DITSLKTFL
-727 NNDEI
+727 NNDEV
-732 EINKTLK
+732 EIKKILK
-739 SFLKDTEENLLLLK
+739 SFLKDTGENLLLLK
-753 EFVKENNLQGFNN
+753 ELVNNNDVQGFND
-766 VSHKMLGMSKQLKAT
+766 VSHKMLGMFRQLKAT
-781 KLIAFL
+781 KLITFL
-787 EEFEVSDGINKT
+787 EEFEVSKEINKT
-799 SWRNFEKELKIFLK
+799 SWKDFEKELEIFLVEIK
-813 EVKNYLN
+813 KYLN

>member
-1 MYKRETKVTCY
+1 MKESKR
-12 LMKTS
+12 
-17 KHKIAFKVLIG
+17 KIAFKVLVG

-36 VVSGILLFSEIKTYI
+36 VISGILLFSEIKTYI

-90 KRYNEYVTENKSLL
+90 KRYNEYVTENKLLL

-111 FLAKDVSK
+111 FIAKDVSK
-119 KSILDSVKLVLN
+119 TFILDSVKLVLN

-148 SEKSINEAIDK
+148 SEKSIDEAIDK

-180 VFSKKTG
+180 VFNKKTG
-187 LSLERYLKL
+187 LSLEKYLRL
-196 FDREDEEKPV
+196 FDNEEEGEEKPV
-206 NAEEQKQ
+206 NVEEQKK

-223 ILQKAQRETT
+223 ILQKAQRETV

-245 LIENDIT
+245 LIENDII

-258 EVLSVLERDVIFNAN
+258 EVLNVLEKDVIVNAN
-273 QAHKKHEETL
+273 IAHKKHEETL
-283 GRSKNIILLAT
+283 ERSRNIILLAA
-294 GVGFVIIV
+294 GVGFVIII

-322 ESANEITSSLLKS
+322 ESANAVTSSLLKS

-365 ANTKEKNYVVHIQNA
+365 TSTKEKNYVVHIQNA

-392 EFSKLENGKITIEAI
+392 EFSKLENSKITIETI

-422 RNLVKNKPV
+422 KSLVQNKPI
-431 SVNVK
+431 SINVN
-436 HDEKINSLIVSDP
+436 HDENINSLIVSDP

-465 FTKEGSITIQSKLRS
+465 FTKEGSITIKSKLRS
-480 VKEKSYVEIA
+480 VKEKKYIEIR

-501 KQEKVFKEFTQVH
+501 EQEKVFKEFTQAH
-514 EKENGQNGFGLG
+514 EKENRQNGFGLG

-539 SLTLQSSI
+539 SLTLQSSL
-547 GKGSRFSLF
+547 GKGSIFSLF
-556 VPVTFAEEKSKEYEA
+556 VPITFAEEKSNIKEISSQ
-571 NYQKE
+571 NKS
-576 MLNIHAVVVEDDT
+576 LNINAIIVEDDA
-589 SLRSLLKNVLKGF
+589 SLRILLKNVLEELGI
-602 GVTVTSFSNAQ
+602 GVTSFSNAQ
-613 EALNEIDN
+613 EALSRIDN
-621 VAYDLVL
+621 IIYDLVL

-642 ETLKKHNS
+642 ETLKKHKS

-662 ANLSESEYIKNGF
+662 ANLSENEYVKNGF
-675 SDALIK
+675 SDAIIK
-681 PFHSKRLKEI
+681 PFHAKKLEEI
-691 LQQFFDF
+691 LQRFFDF
-698 KIQDNDVINSYIDN
+698 KAQEKDVVISKIDN
-712 KKTDSF
+712 EITTNSF
-718 DITTLKTFL
+718 DITSLKTFL
-727 NNDEI
+727 NNDEV
-732 EINKTLK
+732 EIKKILK
-739 SFLKDTEENLLLLK
+739 SFLKDTGENLLLLK
-753 EFVKENNLQGFNN
+753 ELVKNNDVQGFND
-766 VSHKMLGMSKQLKAT
+766 VSHKMLGMFRQLKAT
-781 KLIAFL
+781 KLITFL
-787 EEFEVSDGINKT
+787 EEFEVSKEINKT
-799 SWRNFEKELKIFLK
+799 SWKDFEKELEIFLVEIK
-813 EVKNYLN
+813 KYFN

>member
-1 MYKRETKVTCY
+1 MKESKR
-12 LMKTS
+12 
-17 KHKIAFKVLIG
+17 KIAFKVLIG

-36 VVSGILLFSEIKTYI
+36 VISGILLFSEIKTYI

-90 KRYNEYVTENKSLL
+90 KRYNEYVTENKLLL

-111 FLAKDVSK
+111 FIAKDVSK
-119 KSILDSVKLVLN
+119 TSILDSIKLVLN

-170 SVKDLVDNPD
+170 SVKDLVDNPE
-180 VFSKKTG
+180 VFNKKTG

-223 ILQKAQRETT
+223 ILQKAQRETNT
-233 IKRRFLR
+233 KRRFLR

-273 QAHKKHEETL
+273 LAHKKHEETL

-294 GVGFVIIV
+294 GVGFIIIV

-322 ESANEITSSLLKS
+322 ESANAVTSSLLKS

-392 EFSKLENGKITIEAI
+392 EFSKLENSKITIEAI

-422 RNLVKNKPV
+422 KNLVQNKPV
-431 SVNVK
+431 LVNVN
-436 HDEKINSLIVSDP
+436 HDEKLNSLIISDP
-449 FRIKQIL
+449 FRINQIL

-465 FTKEGSITIQSKLRS
+465 FTKEGSITIKSRLRS
-480 VKEKSYVEIA
+480 VKEKKYIEIT

-501 KQEKVFKEFTQVH
+501 EQEKVFKEFTQAH

-539 SLTLQSSI
+539 SLTLQSSL
-547 GKGSRFSLF
+547 GKGSTFSLF
-556 VPVTFAEEKSKEYEA
+556 VPITFAEEKSNKKGISPQNES
-571 NYQKE
+571 
-576 MLNIHAVVVEDDT
+576 LNIHAVVVEDDT
-589 SLRSLLKNVLKGF
+589 SLRALLKNVLEGL
-602 GVTVTSFSNAQ
+602 GVKVTSFSNAQ
-613 EALNEIDN
+613 EALNKIN
-621 VAYDLVL
+621 NITYDLVL

-662 ANLSESEYIKNGF
+662 ANLSESEYVKNGF

-691 LQQFFDF
+691 LQRFFDF
-698 KIQDNDVINSYIDN
+698 KIQDKDVVITHIDN
-712 KKTDSF
+712 KRTSSF
-718 DITTLKTFL
+718 DITSLKTFL
-727 NNDEI
+727 NNDEA
-732 EINKTLK
+732 EIKNTLE

-753 EFVKENNLQGFNN
+753 RFVNKDDLQGFND
-766 VSHKMLGMSKQLKAT
+766 VSHKMLGMFKQLKAT
-781 KLIAFL
+781 ELITFL
-787 EEFEVSDGINKT
+787 EKFEVDKEINKA
-799 SWRNFEKELKIFLK
+799 SWKDFEKELDVFLI
-813 EVKNYLN
+813 EVKKYLN

>member
-1 MYKRETKVTCY
+1 MKESKR
-12 LMKTS
+12 
-17 KHKIAFKVLIG
+17 KIAFKVLVG
-28 YATLAVLA
+28 YATLSVLA
-36 VVSGILLFSEIKTYI
+36 VISGILLFSEIKTYI

-90 KRYNEYVTENKSLL
+90 KRYNEYVTENKLLL

-111 FLAKDVSK
+111 FIAKDVSK
-119 KSILDSVKLVLN
+119 TSILDSIKLVLN

-170 SVKDLVDNPD
+170 SVKDLVDNPE
-180 VFSKKTG
+180 VFNKKTG

-196 FDREDEEKPV
+196 FDKEGEEKPV
-206 NAEEQKQ
+206 NAKEQKQ

-223 ILQKAQRETT
+223 ILQKAQRETST
-233 IKRRFLR
+233 KRRFLR

-283 GRSKNIILLAT
+283 GRSRNIILFAT
-294 GVGFVIIV
+294 GVGFIIIV

-322 ESANEITSSLLKS
+322 ENANAVTSSLLKS

-392 EFSKLENGKITIEAI
+392 EFSKLENSKITIEAI

-422 RNLVKNKPV
+422 KNLVQNKPV
-431 SVNVK
+431 LVNVN
-436 HDEKINSLIVSDP
+436 HDEKLNSLIISDP

-465 FTKEGSITIQSKLRS
+465 FTKEGSITIKSRLRS
-480 VKEKSYVEIA
+480 AKEKKHIEIT

-501 KQEKVFKEFTQVH
+501 EQEKVFKEFTQAH

-539 SLTLQSSI
+539 SLTLQSSL
-547 GKGSRFSLF
+547 GKGSTFSLF
-556 VPVTFAEEKSKEYEA
+556 VPITFAEEKSNKKGISPQNES
-571 NYQKE
+571 
-576 MLNIHAVVVEDDT
+576 LNIHAVVVEDDT
-589 SLRSLLKNVLKGF
+589 SLRVLLKNVLEGL
-602 GVTVTSFSNAQ
+602 GVKVASFSNAQ
-613 EALNEIDN
+613 EALSNIDN
-621 VAYDLVL
+621 ITYDLVL

-662 ANLSESEYIKNGF
+662 ANLSESEYVKNGF

-691 LQQFFDF
+691 LQRFFDF
-698 KIQDNDVINSYIDN
+698 KPHEKDVVISKIDN
-712 KKTDSF
+712 KRTSSF
-718 DITTLKTFL
+718 DITSLKMFL
-727 NNDEI
+727 NNDEV
-732 EINKTLK
+732 EIKKTLK

-753 EFVKENNLQGFNN
+753 ELVNNNDVQGFND
-766 VSHKMLGMSKQLKAT
+766 VSHKMLGMFKQLKAT
-781 KLIAFL
+781 KLITFL
-787 EEFEVSDGINKT
+787 ENFEVDKEINKA
-799 SWRNFEKELKIFLK
+799 SWKDFEKELDVFLI
-813 EVKNYLN
+813 EVKKYLN

>member
-1 MYKRETKVTCY
+1 MKESKR
-12 LMKTS
+12 
-17 KHKIAFKVLIG
+17 KIAFKVLVG
-28 YATLAVLA
+28 YATLAILA
-36 VVSGILLFSEIKTYI
+36 VISGILLFSEIKTYI

-90 KRYNEYVTENKSLL
+90 KRYNEYVTENKLLL

-111 FLAKDVSK
+111 FIAKDVSK
-119 KSILDSVKLVLN
+119 TFILDSVKLVLN

-148 SEKSINEAIDK
+148 SEKSIDEAIDK

-180 VFSKKTG
+180 VFNKKTG
-187 LSLERYLKL
+187 LSLEKYLRL
-196 FDREDEEKPV
+196 FDNEEEEGEEKPV
-206 NAEEQKQ
+206 NVEEQKK

-223 ILQKAQRETT
+223 ILQKAQRETV

-245 LIENDIT
+245 LIENDII

-258 EVLSVLERDVIFNAN
+258 EVLNVLEKDVIVNAN
-273 QAHKKHEETL
+273 IAHKKHEETL
-283 GRSKNIILLAT
+283 ERSRNIILLAA
-294 GVGFVIIV
+294 GVGFVIII

-322 ESANEITSSLLKS
+322 ESANAVTSSLLKS

-365 ANTKEKNYVVHIQNA
+365 TSTKEKNYVVHIQNA

-392 EFSKLENGKITIEAI
+392 EFSKLENSKITIETI

-422 RNLVKNKPV
+422 KSLVQNKPI
-431 SVNVK
+431 SINVN
-436 HDEKINSLIVSDP
+436 HDENINSLIVSDP

-465 FTKEGSITIQSKLRS
+465 FTKEGSITIKSKLRS
-480 VKEKSYVEIA
+480 VKEKKYIEIR

-501 KQEKVFKEFTQVH
+501 EQEKVFKEFTQAH
-514 EKENGQNGFGLG
+514 EKENRQNGFGLG

-539 SLTLQSSI
+539 SLTLQSSL
-547 GKGSRFSLF
+547 GKGSIFSLF
-556 VPVTFAEEKSKEYEA
+556 VPITFAEEKSNIKEISSQ
-571 NYQKE
+571 NKS
-576 MLNIHAVVVEDDT
+576 LNISAIIVEDDA
-589 SLRSLLKNVLKGF
+589 SLRILLKNVLEELGIA
-602 GVTVTSFSNAQ
+602 VTSFSNAQ
-613 EALNEIDN
+613 EALSRIDN
-621 VAYDLVL
+621 IIYDLVL

-642 ETLKKHNS
+642 ETLKKHKS
-650 YKGQPIIAMTGR
+650 YTGQPIIAMTGR
-662 ANLSESEYIKNGF
+662 ANLSENEYVKNGF
-675 SDALIK
+675 SDAIIK
-681 PFHSKRLKEI
+681 PFHAKKLEEI
-691 LQQFFDF
+691 LQRFFDL
-698 KIQDNDVINSYIDN
+698 KAQEKDVVISKIDN
-712 KKTDSF
+712 EITTNSF
-718 DITTLKTFL
+718 DITSLKTFL
-727 NNDEI
+727 NNDEV
-732 EINKTLK
+732 EIKKILK
-739 SFLKDTEENLLLLK
+739 SFLKDTGENLLLLK
-753 EFVKENNLQGFNN
+753 ELVNNNDVQGFND
-766 VSHKMLGMSKQLKAT
+766 VSHKMLGMFRQLKAT
-781 KLIAFL
+781 RVITFL
-787 EEFEVSDGINKT
+787 EEFEVSKEINKT
-799 SWRNFEKELKIFLK
+799 SWKDFEKELEIFLVEIK
-813 EVKNYLN
+813 KYLN

>member
-1 MYKRETKVTCY
+1 
-12 LMKTS
+12 MKTS
-17 KHKIAFKVLIG
+17 KRKIAFKVLIG

-36 VVSGILLFSEIKTYI
+36 VISGILLFSEIKTYI

-90 KRYNEYVTENKSLL
+90 KRYNEYVTENKLLL

-111 FLAKDVSK
+111 FIAKDVSK
-119 KSILDSVKLVLN
+119 TSILDSIKLVLN

-170 SVKDLVDNPD
+170 SVKDLVDNPE
-180 VFSKKTG
+180 VFNKKTG

-223 ILQKAQRETT
+223 ILQKAQRETNT
-233 IKRRFLR
+233 KRRFLR

-273 QAHKKHEETL
+273 LAHKKHEETL

-294 GVGFVIIV
+294 GVGFIIIV

-322 ESANEITSSLLKS
+322 ESANAVTSSLLKS

-392 EFSKLENGKITIEAI
+392 EFSKLENSKITIEAI

-422 RNLVKNKPV
+422 KNLVQNKPV
-431 SVNVK
+431 LVNVN
-436 HDEKINSLIVSDP
+436 HDEKLNSLIISDP

-465 FTKEGSITIQSKLRS
+465 FTKEGSITIKSRLRS
-480 VKEKSYVEIA
+480 VKEKKYIEIT
-490 VIDTGVGIGKD
+490 VIDTGVGIGKNE
-501 KQEKVFKEFTQVH
+501 QEKVFKEFTQAH

-539 SLTLQSSI
+539 SLTLQSSL
-547 GKGSRFSLF
+547 GKGSTFSLF
-556 VPVTFAEEKSKEYEA
+556 VPITFAEEKSNEKGISLQNES
-571 NYQKE
+571 
-576 MLNIHAVVVEDDT
+576 LNIHAVVVEDDT
-589 SLRSLLKNVLKGF
+589 SLRALLKNVLEGL
-602 GVTVTSFSNAQ
+602 GVKVASFSNAQ
-613 EALNEIDN
+613 EALSNIDN
-621 VAYDLVL
+621 ITYDLVL

-662 ANLSESEYIKNGF
+662 ANLSEKEYVKNGF

-691 LQQFFDF
+691 LQRFFDF
-698 KIQDNDVINSYIDN
+698 NPQDKDIIISHIDN
-712 KKTDSF
+712 KRTSSF
-718 DITTLKTFL
+718 DIVSLKMFL
-727 NNDEI
+727 NNDEV
-732 EINKTLK
+732 EIKKTLE

-753 EFVKENNLQGFNN
+753 RFVNKDDLQGFND
-766 VSHKMLGMSKQLKAT
+766 VSHKMLGMFKQLKAT
-781 KLIAFL
+781 ELITFL
-787 EEFEVSDGINKT
+787 EKFEVDKEINKA
-799 SWRNFEKELKIFLK
+799 SWKDFEKELDVFLI
-813 EVKNYLN
+813 EVKKYLN

>member
-1 MYKRETKVTCY
+1 MKESKR
-12 LMKTS
+12 
-17 KHKIAFKVLIG
+17 KIAFKVLIG

-36 VVSGILLFSEIKTYI
+36 VISGILLFSEIKTYI

-90 KRYNEYVTENKSLL
+90 KRYNEYVTENKLLL

-111 FLAKDVSK
+111 FIAKDVSK
-119 KSILDSVKLVLN
+119 TSILDSIKLVLN

-170 SVKDLVDNPD
+170 SVKDLVDNPE
-180 VFSKKTG
+180 VFNKKTG

-196 FDREDEEKPV
+196 FDKEDEEKPV

-223 ILQKAQRETT
+223 ILQKAQRETST
-233 IKRRFLR
+233 KRRFLR

-283 GRSKNIILLAT
+283 GRSRNIILFAT
-294 GVGFVIIV
+294 GVGFIIIV

-322 ESANEITSSLLKS
+322 ESANAVTSSLLKS

-392 EFSKLENGKITIEAI
+392 EFSKLENSKITIEAI

-422 RNLVKNKPV
+422 KNLVQNKPI
-431 SVNVK
+431 SVNVN
-436 HDEKINSLIVSDP
+436 HDEKLNSLIISDP

-465 FTKEGSITIQSKLRS
+465 FTKEGSITIKSRLRS
-480 VKEKSYVEIA
+480 VKEKKYIEIT
-490 VIDTGVGIGKD
+490 VIDTGVGIGQD
-501 KQEKVFKEFTQVH
+501 EQEKVFKEFTQAH

-539 SLTLQSSI
+539 SLTLQSSL
-547 GKGSRFSLF
+547 GKGSAFSLF
-556 VPVTFAEEKSKEYEA
+556 VPITFAEGKSNKKGISPQ
-571 NYQKE
+571 NVN
-576 MLNIHAVVVEDDT
+576 LNIHAVVVEDDT
-589 SLRSLLKNVLKGF
+589 SLRALLKNVLEGL

-613 EALNEIDN
+613 EALNKIDN
-621 VAYDLVL
+621 ITYDLVL

-662 ANLSESEYIKNGF
+662 ANLSESEYVKNGF
-675 SDALIK
+675 SDAIIK

-691 LQQFFDF
+691 LQRFFEF
-698 KIQDNDVINSYIDN
+698 KIQDKDVVITHIDN
-712 KKTDSF
+712 KRTSSF
-718 DITTLKTFL
+718 DITSLKIFL
-727 NNDEI
+727 NNDEA
-732 EINKTLK
+732 EVKKTLK
-739 SFLKDTEENLLLLK
+739 SFLKDTEDNLLLLK
-753 EFVKENNLQGFNN
+753 EFVKKDDLQGVNN
-766 VSHKMLGMSKQLKAT
+766 VSHKMLGMFKQLKAT
-781 KLIAFL
+781 KLITFL
-787 EEFEVSDGINKT
+787 EKFEVDKEINKA
-799 SWRNFEKELKIFLK
+799 SWKDFEKELGVFLI
-813 EVKNYLN
+813 EVKEYLN

>member
-1 MYKRETKVTCY
+1 
-12 LMKTS
+12 MKTS
-17 KHKIAFKVLIG
+17 KRKIAFKVLIG

-36 VVSGILLFSEIKTYI
+36 VISGILLFSEIKTYI

-90 KRYNEYVTENKSLL
+90 KRYSEYVTENKTLL
-104 KKIDSLN
+104 KKIDSLS
-111 FLAKDVSK
+111 FLAKDISK

-170 SVKDLVDNPD
+170 SVKDLVDDPE
-180 VFSKKTG
+180 VFNKKTG

-233 IKRRFLR
+233 IKRKFLR

-294 GVGFVIIV
+294 GVGFIIIV

-322 ESANEITSSLLKS
+322 ENANAVTSSLLKS

-354 TGFSEL
+354 SGFSEL
-360 LQKSI
+360 LQKS
-365 ANTKEKNYVVHIQNA
+365 TTSVKEKNYIVHIQNA

-392 EFSKLENGKITIEAI
+392 EFSKLENSKITIEAV
-407 PFDLKRNI
+407 PFDLRRNI

-422 RNLVKNKPV
+422 KNLVQNKPI
-431 SVNVK
+431 SVYVK

-465 FTKEGSITIQSKLRS
+465 FTKQGSITIQSKLRK
-480 VKEKSYVEIA
+480 VKEQNYIEIR
-490 VIDTGVGIGKD
+490 VIDTGVGIDKD
-501 KQEKVFKEFTQVH
+501 KQGKVFKEFTQVH
-514 EKENGQNGFGLG
+514 EKENGQRGFGLG
-526 LTISR
+526 LTISK

-539 SLTLQSSI
+539 SLSLQSSL

-556 VPVTFAEEKSKEYEA
+556 VPVTLAEGKLNKNEVAPKKET
-571 NYQKE
+571 
-576 MLNIHAVVVEDDT
+576 LNIHAVIVEDDA
-589 SLRSLLKNVLKGF
+589 SLRALLKNVLEGL
-602 GVTVTSFSNAQ
+602 GVTVVSFGNAQ
-613 EALNEIDN
+613 EALKEIDN
-621 VAYDLVL
+621 STYDLVL

-662 ANLSESEYIKNGF
+662 TNLPESEYIKNGF

-691 LQQFFDF
+691 LHRFFNVT
-698 KIQDNDVINSYIDN
+698 IQDNAKADCRIDN
-712 KKTDSF
+712 KRTNSF
-718 DITTLKTFL
+718 DITSLKIFL
-727 NNDEI
+727 NNDEV
-732 EINKTLK
+732 EIKKVLQ
-739 SFLKDTEENLLLLK
+739 SFLKDTEENVVLLE
-753 EFVKENNLQGFNN
+753 EFINKDDLQGVSN

-787 EEFEVSDGINKT
+787 EEFEVGNKVST
-799 SWRNFEKELKIFLK
+799 TLWSNFEKEVATFLTELKA
-813 EVKNYLN
+813 YLN

>member
-1 MYKRETKVTCY
+1 MKESKR
-12 LMKTS
+12 
-17 KHKIAFKVLIG
+17 KIAFKVLVG

-36 VVSGILLFSEIKTYI
+36 VISGILLFSEIKTYI

-90 KRYNEYVTENKSLL
+90 KRYNEYVTENKLLL

-111 FLAKDVSK
+111 FIAKDVSK
-119 KSILDSVKLVLN
+119 TFILDSVKLVLN

-148 SEKSINEAIDK
+148 SEKSIDEAIDK

-180 VFSKKTG
+180 VFNKKTG
-187 LSLERYLKL
+187 LSLEKYLRL
-196 FDREDEEKPV
+196 FDNEEEGEEKPV
-206 NAEEQKQ
+206 NVEEQKK

-223 ILQKAQRETT
+223 ILQKAQRETV

-245 LIENDIT
+245 LIENDII

-258 EVLSVLERDVIFNAN
+258 EVLNVLEKDVIVNAN
-273 QAHKKHEETL
+273 IAHKKHEETL
-283 GRSKNIILLAT
+283 ERSRNIILLAA
-294 GVGFVIIV
+294 GVGFVIII

-322 ESANEITSSLLKS
+322 ESANAVTSSLLKS

-365 ANTKEKNYVVHIQNA
+365 TSTKEKNYVVHIQNA

-392 EFSKLENGKITIEAI
+392 EFSKLENSKITIETI

-422 RNLVKNKPV
+422 KSLVQNKPI
-431 SVNVK
+431 SINVN
-436 HDEKINSLIVSDP
+436 HDENINSLIVSDP

-465 FTKEGSITIQSKLRS
+465 FTKEGSITIKSKLRS
-480 VKEKSYVEIA
+480 VKEKKYIEIR

-501 KQEKVFKEFTQVH
+501 EQEKVFKEFTQAH
-514 EKENGQNGFGLG
+514 EKENRQNGFGLG

-539 SLTLQSSI
+539 SLTLQSSL
-547 GKGSRFSLF
+547 GKGSIFSLF
-556 VPVTFAEEKSKEYEA
+556 VPITFAEEKSNIKEISLQ
-571 NYQKE
+571 NKS
-576 MLNIHAVVVEDDT
+576 LNINAIIVEDDA
-589 SLRSLLKNVLKGF
+589 SLRILLKNVLEELGIA
-602 GVTVTSFSNAQ
+602 VTSFSNAQ
-613 EALNEIDN
+613 EALSRIDN
-621 VAYDLVL
+621 IIYDLVL

-642 ETLKKHNS
+642 ETLKKHKS

-662 ANLSESEYIKNGF
+662 ANLSENEYVKNGF
-675 SDALIK
+675 SDAIIK
-681 PFHSKRLKEI
+681 PFHAKKLEEI
-691 LQQFFDF
+691 LQRFFDF
-698 KIQDNDVINSYIDN
+698 KTQEKDVGISKIDN
-712 KKTDSF
+712 EITTNSF
-718 DITTLKTFL
+718 DITSLKTFL
-727 NNDEI
+727 NNDEV
-732 EINKTLK
+732 EIKKILK
-739 SFLKDTEENLLLLK
+739 SFLKDTEDNLLLLK
-753 EFVKENNLQGFNN
+753 ELIDNNDAKGVND
-766 VSHKMLGMSKQLKAT
+766 VSHKMLGMFRQLKAT
-781 KLIAFL
+781 RLITFL
-787 EEFEVSDGINKT
+787 EEFEVSKEINKT
-799 SWRNFEKELKIFLK
+799 SWKDFEKELEIFLVEIK
-813 EVKNYLN
+813 KYLN

>member
-1 MYKRETKVTCY
+1 MKESKR
-12 LMKTS
+12 
-17 KHKIAFKVLIG
+17 KIAFKVLVG
-28 YATLAVLA
+28 YAILIVLA
-36 VVSGILLFSEIKTYI
+36 VISGTLLFSEIKTYI
-51 EIQKQGVSDR
+51 DIQKQGISDR

-90 KRYNEYVTENKSLL
+90 KRYNEYVEENKSLI

-111 FLAKDVSK
+111 FIVEDISK
-119 KSILDSVKLVLN
+119 KNILDSIKLVLN
-131 KKRKNITS
+131 NKRINITS
-139 LRRLNQRNA
+139 LRRLNQQNA
-148 SEKSINEAIDK
+148 SDKSINEAIDK
-159 LGSIDSLLGKG
+159 LGSIDSLLGKETL
-170 SVKDLVDNPD
+170 KDLVGNPEK
-180 VFSKKTG
+180 FNNKTG

-196 FDREDEEKPV
+196 FDTEEEDKPV
-206 NAEEQKQ
+206 GATEQKQ
-213 IDSLVSASKE
+213 IDSLVTASKE
-223 ILQKAQRETT
+223 ILQKAQRETN

-245 LIENDIT
+245 LIENDVT

-258 EVLSVLERDVIFNAN
+258 EVLSVLERDVISNATE
-273 QAHKKHEETL
+273 AYKKHEETL
-283 GRSKNIILLAT
+283 NRSKTIILLAA

-322 ESANEITSSLLKS
+322 ESANATTSSLLKS

-365 ANTKEKNYVVHIQNA
+365 TSTKEKNYVVHIQNA

-392 EFSKLENGKITIEAI
+392 EFSKLENSKITIETI

-422 RNLVKNKPV
+422 KSLVQNKPI
-431 SVNVK
+431 SINVN
-436 HDEKINSLIVSDP
+436 HDEKINSLVVSDP

-465 FTKEGSITIQSKLRS
+465 FTKEGSITIQSKLRQ

-490 VIDTGVGIGKD
+490 VIDTGVGISKD
-501 KQEKVFKEFTQVH
+501 KQNKVFKEFTQVH
-514 EKENGQNGFGLG
+514 EKENRQNGFGLG

-539 SLTLQSSI
+539 SLTLQSSL
-547 GKGSRFSLF
+547 GKGSIFSLF
-556 VPVTFAEEKSKEYEA
+556 VPITFAEKKSNIKEI
-571 NYQKE
+571 NSQIKR
-576 MLNIHAVVVEDDT
+576 LNIHAVVVEDDT
-589 SLRSLLKNVLKGF
+589 SLRTLLENILEGF
-602 GVTVTSFSNAQ
+602 GVAVTSFSNAQ
-613 EALNEIDN
+613 EALNKIDTIT
-621 VAYDLVL
+621 YDLVL

-642 ETLKKHNS
+642 ETLKKHRA
-650 YKGQPIIAMTGR
+650 YKGQPIVAMTGR
-662 ANLSESEYIKNGF
+662 ANLSESEYIKSGF

-681 PFHSKRLKEI
+681 PFTTERLTEVLQRFFNINVSWEKGKEI
-691 LQQFFDF
+691 
-698 KIQDNDVINSYIDN
+698 NN
-712 KKTDSF
+712 KEYQSF
-718 DITTLKTFL
+718 DISSLRAFLGNDTLIV
-727 NNDEI
+727 E
-732 EINKTLK
+732 KTLR
-739 SFLKDTEENLLLLK
+739 L
-753 EFVKENNLQGFNN
+753 FVKETEQNLSLLEQSVDKNDLQSFQTI
-766 VSHKMLGMSKQLKAT
+766 SHKMLGMFKQLKIHS
-781 KLIAFL
+781 LVVFL
-787 EEFEVSDGINKT
+787 QDFEEADKIDKEVWESFNEKVVHLLKEI
-799 SWRNFEKELKIFLK
+799 RNFLS
-813 EVKNYLN
+813 

>member
-1 MYKRETKVTCY
+1 MKISKR
-12 LMKTS
+12 
-17 KHKIAFKVLIG
+17 KIAFKVLIG
-28 YATLAVLA
+28 YATLAILA
-36 VVSGILLFSEIKTYI
+36 VISGILLFSEIKTYI

-111 FLAKDVSK
+111 FQAKDVSK

-139 LRRLNQRNA
+139 LRRLTQRNA

-170 SVKDLVDNPD
+170 TVKDLVDNPEA
-180 VFSKKTG
+180 FNKKTG

-196 FDREDEEKPV
+196 FDSEDEEKPV

-223 ILQKAQRETT
+223 ILQKAQRETN

-322 ESANEITSSLLKS
+322 ESANSVTSSLLKS

-354 TGFSEL
+354 SGFSEL

-365 ANTKEKNYVVHIQNA
+365 TNTKEKNYLVHIQNA

-392 EFSKLENGKITIEAI
+392 EFSKLENSKITIEAI
-407 PFDLKRNI
+407 PFDLKKNI

-422 RNLVKNKPV
+422 KNLVQNKPI
-431 SVNVK
+431 SVYVK
-436 HDEKINSLIVSDP
+436 HDEKIDSLVVSDP

-465 FTKEGSITIQSKLRS
+465 FTKQGSITIQSKLRS
-480 VKEKSYVEIA
+480 VKEQNYIEIT
-490 VIDTGVGIGKD
+490 VIDTGVGISKD
-501 KQEKVFKEFTQVH
+501 KQEKAFKEFTQVH

-539 SLTLQSSI
+539 SLTLQSSL

-556 VPVTFAEEKSKEYEA
+556 IPVTLAEGKLKEYEA
-571 NYQKE
+571 NSQKE

-589 SLRSLLKNVLKGF
+589 SLRLLLKNVLEGL
-602 GVTVTSFSNAQ
+602 GITVTSFGNAQ
-613 EALNEIDN
+613 DALNKIDN
-621 VAYDLVL
+621 IAYDLVL

-650 YKGQPIIAMTGR
+650 YIGQPIIAMTGR
-662 ANLSESEYIKNGF
+662 ANLSESEYIENGF

-681 PFHSKRLKEI
+681 PINTIRLKEI
-691 LQQFFDF
+691 LQRFFDF
-698 KIQDNDVINSYIDN
+698 KTQDKDVVNGYFDN
-712 KKTDSF
+712 KIANSF
-718 DITTLKTFL
+718 DTTSLKTFL
-727 NNDEI
+727 NNDEA
-732 EINKTLK
+732 EIKKTLE
-739 SFLKDTEENLLLLK
+739 SFLKDTEGNVLLLK
-753 EFVKENNLQGFNN
+753 EFITKSDLQEFNNL
-766 VSHKMLGMSKQLKAT
+766 SHKMLGMFKQLKAT
-781 KLIAFL
+781 KLVDFL
-787 EEFEVSDGINKT
+787 EEFEVSKEINKT
-799 SWRNFEKELKIFLK
+799 SWKDFEKELESFLI
-813 EVKNYLN
+813 EVKSSLN

>member
-1 MYKRETKVTCY
+1 MKESKR
-12 LMKTS
+12 
-17 KHKIAFKVLIG
+17 KIAFKVLVG

-36 VVSGILLFSEIKTYI
+36 VISGILLFSEIKTYI

-90 KRYNEYVTENKSLL
+90 KRYNEYVTENKLLL

-111 FLAKDVSK
+111 FIAKDVSK
-119 KSILDSVKLVLN
+119 TFILDSVKLVLN

-148 SEKSINEAIDK
+148 SEKSIDEAIDK

-180 VFSKKTG
+180 VFNKKTG
-187 LSLERYLKL
+187 LSLEKYLRL
-196 FDREDEEKPV
+196 FDNEEEGEEKPV
-206 NAEEQKQ
+206 NVEEQKK

-223 ILQKAQRETT
+223 ILQKAQRETV

-245 LIENDIT
+245 LIENDII

-258 EVLSVLERDVIFNAN
+258 EVLNVLEKDVIVNAN
-273 QAHKKHEETL
+273 IAHKKHEETL
-283 GRSKNIILLAT
+283 ERSRNIILLAA
-294 GVGFVIIV
+294 GVGFVIII

-322 ESANEITSSLLKS
+322 ESANAVTSSLLKS

-365 ANTKEKNYVVHIQNA
+365 TSTKEKNYVVHIQNA

-392 EFSKLENGKITIEAI
+392 EFSKLENSKITIETI

-422 RNLVKNKPV
+422 KSLVQNKPI
-431 SVNVK
+431 SINVN
-436 HDEKINSLIVSDP
+436 HDENINSLIVSDP

-465 FTKEGSITIQSKLRS
+465 FTKEGSITIKSKLRS
-480 VKEKSYVEIA
+480 VKEKKYIEIR

-501 KQEKVFKEFTQVH
+501 EQEKVFKEFTQAH
-514 EKENGQNGFGLG
+514 EKENRQNGFGLG

-539 SLTLQSSI
+539 SLTLQSSL
-547 GKGSRFSLF
+547 GKGSIFSLF
-556 VPVTFAEEKSKEYEA
+556 VPITFAEEK
-571 NYQKE
+571 
-576 MLNIHAVVVEDDT
+576 LNIKEISSQNKSLNINAIIVEDDA
-589 SLRSLLKNVLKGF
+589 SLRILLKNVLEELGI
-602 GVTVTSFSNAQ
+602 VVTSFSNAQ
-613 EALNEIDN
+613 EALSRIDN
-621 VAYDLVL
+621 IIYDLVL

-642 ETLKKHNS
+642 ETLKKHKS

-662 ANLSESEYIKNGF
+662 ANLSENEYVKNGF
-675 SDALIK
+675 SDAIIK
-681 PFHSKRLKEI
+681 PFHAKKLEEI
-691 LQQFFDF
+691 LQRFFDF
-698 KIQDNDVINSYIDN
+698 KAQEKDVVISKIDN
-712 KKTDSF
+712 EITTNSF
-718 DITTLKTFL
+718 DITSLKTFL
-727 NNDEI
+727 NNDEV
-732 EINKTLK
+732 EIKKILK
-739 SFLKDTEENLLLLK
+739 SFLKDTEDNLLLLK
-753 EFVKENNLQGFNN
+753 ELIDNNDAKGVND
-766 VSHKMLGMSKQLKAT
+766 VSHKMLGMFRQLKAT
-781 KLIAFL
+781 RLITFL
-787 EEFEVSDGINKT
+787 EEFEVSKEINKT
-799 SWRNFEKELKIFLK
+799 SWKDFEKELEIFLVEIK
-813 EVKNYLN
+813 KYLN

>member
-1 MYKRETKVTCY
+1 MKESKR
-12 LMKTS
+12 
-17 KHKIAFKVLIG
+17 KIAFKVLVG
-28 YATLAVLA
+28 YATLSVLA
-36 VVSGILLFSEIKTYI
+36 VISGILLFSEIKTYI

-90 KRYNEYVTENKSLL
+90 KRYNEYVTENKLLL

-111 FLAKDVSK
+111 FIAKDVSK
-119 KSILDSVKLVLN
+119 TSILDSIKLVLN

-170 SVKDLVDNPD
+170 SVKDLVDNPE
-180 VFSKKTG
+180 VFNKKTG

-196 FDREDEEKPV
+196 FDKEGEEKPV
-206 NAEEQKQ
+206 NAKEQKQ

-223 ILQKAQRETT
+223 ILQKAQRETST
-233 IKRRFLR
+233 KRRFLR

-283 GRSKNIILLAT
+283 GRSRNIILFAT
-294 GVGFVIIV
+294 GVGFIIIV

-322 ESANEITSSLLKS
+322 ENANAVTSSLLKS

-392 EFSKLENGKITIEAI
+392 EFSKLENSKITIEAI

-422 RNLVKNKPV
+422 KNLVQNKPV
-431 SVNVK
+431 LVNVN
-436 HDEKINSLIVSDP
+436 HDEKLNSLIISDP

-465 FTKEGSITIQSKLRS
+465 FTKEGSITIKSRLRS
-480 VKEKSYVEIA
+480 AKEKKHIEIT

-501 KQEKVFKEFTQVH
+501 EQEKVFKEFTQAH

-539 SLTLQSSI
+539 SLTLQSSL
-547 GKGSRFSLF
+547 GKGSTFSLF
-556 VPVTFAEEKSKEYEA
+556 VPITFAEEKSNKKGISPQSES
-571 NYQKE
+571 
-576 MLNIHAVVVEDDT
+576 LNIHAVVVEDDT
-589 SLRSLLKNVLKGF
+589 SLRALLKNVLEGL
-602 GVTVTSFSNAQ
+602 GVKVTSFSNAQ
-613 EALNEIDN
+613 EALNKIN
-621 VAYDLVL
+621 NITYDLVL

-662 ANLSESEYIKNGF
+662 ANLSESEYVKNGF

-681 PFHSKRLKEI
+681 PFHPKRLKEI
-691 LQQFFDF
+691 LQRFFDF
-698 KIQDNDVINSYIDN
+698 KIQDKDVVITHIDN
-712 KKTDSF
+712 KRTSSF
-718 DITTLKTFL
+718 DITSLKTFL
-727 NNDEI
+727 NNDEA
-732 EINKTLK
+732 EIKNTLE

-753 EFVKENNLQGFNN
+753 ELVNNNDVQGFND
-766 VSHKMLGMSKQLKAT
+766 VSHKMLGMFKQLKAT
-781 KLIAFL
+781 KIIAFL
-787 EEFEVSDGINKT
+787 ENFEVDKEINKA
-799 SWRNFEKELKIFLK
+799 SWKDFEKELDVFLI
-813 EVKNYLN
+813 EVKKYLN

>member
-1 MYKRETKVTCY
+1 
-12 LMKTS
+12 MKES

-36 VVSGILLFSEIKTYI
+36 VISGILLFSEIKTYI

-90 KRYNEYVTENKSLL
+90 KRYNEYVTENKLLL

-111 FLAKDVSK
+111 FIAKDVSK

-170 SVKDLVDNPD
+170 SVKDLVDNPE
-180 VFSKKTG
+180 VFNKKTG

-283 GRSKNIILLAT
+283 GRSRNIILFAT
-294 GVGFVIIV
+294 GVGFIIIV

-312 WRSQHYRQEL
+312 WKSQHYRQEL
-322 ESANEITSSLLKS
+322 ESANAVTSSLLKS

-365 ANTKEKNYVVHIQNA
+365 TNTKEKNYVVHIQNA

-392 EFSKLENGKITIEAI
+392 EFSKLENSKITIEAI

-422 RNLVKNKPV
+422 KNLVQNKPI
-431 SVNVK
+431 SVHVN

-465 FTKEGSITIQSKLRS
+465 FTKEGSITIKSRLRS
-480 VKEKSYVEIA
+480 VKEKNYIEIT

-501 KQEKVFKEFTQVH
+501 EQEKVFKEFTQAH

-539 SLTLQSSI
+539 SLTLQSSL
-547 GKGSRFSLF
+547 GKGSTFSLF
-556 VPVTFAEEKSKEYEA
+556 VPITFAEGTSNKKEVKSQNETLY
-571 NYQKE
+571 
-576 MLNIHAVVVEDDT
+576 IHAVVVEDDT
-589 SLRSLLKNVLKGF
+589 SLRALLKNVLEGL
-602 GVTVTSFSNAQ
+602 GVKVASFSNAQ
-613 EALNEIDN
+613 EALSNIDN
-621 VAYDLVL
+621 ITYDLVL

-662 ANLSESEYIKNGF
+662 ANLSEKEYVKNGF

-691 LQQFFDF
+691 LQRFFDF
-698 KIQDNDVINSYIDN
+698 NPQDKDIIISHIDN
-712 KKTDSF
+712 KRTSSF
-718 DITTLKTFL
+718 DIASLKMFL
-727 NNDEI
+727 NNDEV
-732 EINKTLK
+732 EIKKTLE
-739 SFLKDTEENLLLLK
+739 SFLKDTKENLLLLK
-753 EFVKENNLQGFNN
+753 KFMNKNDLQGFNAI
-766 VSHKMLGMSKQLKAT
+766 SHKMLGMSKQLKAT
-781 KLIAFL
+781 KLITFL
-787 EEFEVSDGINKT
+787 EEFEVSKEINRT
-799 SWRNFEKELKIFLK
+799 SWRNFEKELEKFLT
-813 EVKNYLN
+813 EVKEYLN

>member
-1 MYKRETKVTCY
+1 MKESKR
-12 LMKTS
+12 
-17 KHKIAFKVLIG
+17 KIAFKVLVG

-36 VVSGILLFSEIKTYI
+36 VISGILLFSEIKTYI

-90 KRYNEYVTENKSLL
+90 KRYNEYVTENKLLL

-111 FLAKDVSK
+111 FIAKDVSK
-119 KSILDSVKLVLN
+119 TFILDSVKLVLN

-148 SEKSINEAIDK
+148 SEKSIDEAIDK

-180 VFSKKTG
+180 VFNKKTG
-187 LSLERYLKL
+187 LSLEKYLRL
-196 FDREDEEKPV
+196 FDNEEEGEEKPV
-206 NAEEQKQ
+206 NVEEQKK

-223 ILQKAQRETT
+223 ILQKAQRETV

-258 EVLSVLERDVIFNAN
+258 EVLNVLEKDVIVNAN

-322 ESANEITSSLLKS
+322 ESANAVTSSLLKS

-365 ANTKEKNYVVHIQNA
+365 TSTKEKNYVVHIQNA

-392 EFSKLENGKITIEAI
+392 EFSKLENSKITIETI

-422 RNLVKNKPV
+422 KSLVQNKPI
-431 SVNVK
+431 SINVN
-436 HDEKINSLIVSDP
+436 HDENINSLIVSDP

-465 FTKEGSITIQSKLRS
+465 FTKEGSITIKSKLRS
-480 VKEKSYVEIA
+480 VKEKKYIEIR

-501 KQEKVFKEFTQVH
+501 EQEKVFKEFTQAH
-514 EKENGQNGFGLG
+514 EKENRQNGFGLG

-539 SLTLQSSI
+539 SLTLQSSL
-547 GKGSRFSLF
+547 GKGSIFSLF
-556 VPVTFAEEKSKEYEA
+556 VPITFAEEKSNIKEISSQ
-571 NYQKE
+571 NKS
-576 MLNIHAVVVEDDT
+576 LNINAIIVEDDA
-589 SLRSLLKNVLKGF
+589 SLRILLKNVLEELGI
-602 GVTVTSFSNAQ
+602 GVTSFSNAQ
-613 EALNEIDN
+613 EALSRIDN
-621 VAYDLVL
+621 IIYDLVL

-642 ETLKKHNS
+642 ETLKKHKS

-662 ANLSESEYIKNGF
+662 ANLSENEYVKNGF
-675 SDALIK
+675 SDAIIK
-681 PFHSKRLKEI
+681 PFHAKKLEEI
-691 LQQFFDF
+691 LQRFFDF
-698 KIQDNDVINSYIDN
+698 KAQEKDVVISKIDN
-712 KKTDSF
+712 EITTNSF
-718 DITTLKTFL
+718 DITSLKTFL
-727 NNDEI
+727 NNDEV
-732 EINKTLK
+732 EIKKILK
-739 SFLKDTEENLLLLK
+739 SFLKDTGENLLLLK
-753 EFVKENNLQGFNN
+753 ELVNNNDVQGFND
-766 VSHKMLGMSKQLKAT
+766 VSHKMLGMFRQLKAT
-781 KLIAFL
+781 KLITFL
-787 EEFEVSDGINKT
+787 EEFEVSKEINKT
-799 SWRNFEKELKIFLK
+799 SWKDFEKELEIFLVEIK
-813 EVKNYLN
+813 KYFN

>member
-1 MYKRETKVTCY
+1 MKESKR
-12 LMKTS
+12 
-17 KHKIAFKVLIG
+17 KIAFKVLVG

-36 VVSGILLFSEIKTYI
+36 VISGILLFSEIKTYI

-90 KRYNEYVTENKSLL
+90 KRYNEYVTENKLLL

-111 FLAKDVSK
+111 FIAKDVSK
-119 KSILDSVKLVLN
+119 TFILDSVKLVLN

-148 SEKSINEAIDK
+148 SEKSIDEAIDK

-180 VFSKKTG
+180 VFNKKTG
-187 LSLERYLKL
+187 LSLEKYLRL
-196 FDREDEEKPV
+196 FDNEEEGQEKPV
-206 NAEEQKQ
+206 NVEEQKK

-223 ILQKAQRETT
+223 ILQKAQRETV

-245 LIENDIT
+245 LIENDII

-258 EVLSVLERDVIFNAN
+258 EVLNVLEKDVIVNAN
-273 QAHKKHEETL
+273 IAHKKHEETL
-283 GRSKNIILLAT
+283 ERSRNIILLAA
-294 GVGFVIIV
+294 GVGFVIII

-322 ESANEITSSLLKS
+322 ESANAVTSSLLKS

-365 ANTKEKNYVVHIQNA
+365 TSTKEKNYVVHIQNA

-392 EFSKLENGKITIEAI
+392 EFSKLENSKITIETI

-422 RNLVKNKPV
+422 KSLVQNKPI
-431 SVNVK
+431 SINVN
-436 HDEKINSLIVSDP
+436 HDENINSLIVSDP

-465 FTKEGSITIQSKLRS
+465 FTKEGSITIKSKLRS
-480 VKEKSYVEIA
+480 VKEKKYIEIR

-501 KQEKVFKEFTQVH
+501 EQEKVFKEFTQAH
-514 EKENGQNGFGLG
+514 EKENRQNGFGLG

-539 SLTLQSSI
+539 SLTLQSSL
-547 GKGSRFSLF
+547 GKGSIFSLF
-556 VPVTFAEEKSKEYEA
+556 VPITFAEEKSNEKGIIPQ
-571 NYQKE
+571 NKS
-576 MLNIHAVVVEDDT
+576 LNINAIIVEDDA
-589 SLRSLLKNVLKGF
+589 SLRILLKNVLEELGIA
-602 GVTVTSFSNAQ
+602 VTSFSNAQ
-613 EALNEIDN
+613 EALSRIDN
-621 VAYDLVL
+621 IIYDLVL

-642 ETLKKHNS
+642 ETLKKHKS

-662 ANLSESEYIKNGF
+662 ANLSENEYVKNGF
-675 SDALIK
+675 SDAIIK
-681 PFHSKRLKEI
+681 PFHAKKLEEI
-691 LQQFFDF
+691 LQRFFDF
-698 KIQDNDVINSYIDN
+698 KAQEKDVVISKIDN
-712 KKTDSF
+712 EITTNSF
-718 DITTLKTFL
+718 DITSLKTFL
-727 NNDEI
+727 NNDEV
-732 EINKTLK
+732 EIKKILK
-739 SFLKDTEENLLLLK
+739 SFLKDTGENLLLLK
-753 EFVKENNLQGFNN
+753 ELVKNNDVQGFND
-766 VSHKMLGMSKQLKAT
+766 VSHKMLGMFRQLKAT
-781 KLIAFL
+781 KLITFL
-787 EEFEVSDGINKT
+787 EEFEVSKEINKT
-799 SWRNFEKELKIFLK
+799 SWKDFEKELEIFLVEIK
-813 EVKNYLN
+813 KYFN